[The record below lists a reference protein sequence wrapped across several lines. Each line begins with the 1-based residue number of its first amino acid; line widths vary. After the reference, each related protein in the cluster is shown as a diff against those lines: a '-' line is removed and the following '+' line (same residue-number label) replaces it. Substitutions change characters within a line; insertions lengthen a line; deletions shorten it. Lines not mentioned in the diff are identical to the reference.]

1 MRAKRASQRA
11 AALLCAAAL
20 LVNLISTA
28 WAASAFLRVGS
39 ASAVPGETRSV
50 YVSGSNLDKLAGVQ
64 GIVSYDNTAL
74 ELTGAAMVGAF
85 SALGTVNTETAG
97 QVSFNGACLDGIS
110 GSQNILRLDFRVRP
124 DAAAGEY
131 LLDILIENAYNTGL
145 GAVPLNGAPGVFTV
159 TEPQSTTKT
168 LYFYSGSSVSTL
180 HKGEQVSITACTYGS
195 QGLAAGKLEFRYD
208 AALFT
213 YVAAEPLAALSGAV
227 KSLDA
232 SRAGYV
238 SAAFASEEE
247 IPGGE
252 LLRLTLEAVADVD
265 ADTSVTFAASELYDT
280 ALAAM
285 NGVGFTQALTLR
297 KTEVTPETPAL
308 RVTMPAAARTDETI
322 TAVAV
327 LDSGSGL
334 AAADFCISYDTA
346 LLTCTGVKVSAGME
360 SVDGV
365 CIVTN
370 PNFDGGQVK
379 FTFICEKGF
388 VDEAVLLTMTFQ
400 PEKEGTVTL
409 TPAIATSAVGA
420 DRQPIALD
428 MCAASC
434 EVKDPFFEVT
444 FRDEDGT
451 VLSRQSVRY
460 RAAAVPPDA
469 VKAPDEA
476 HHYELAGWGGDYSSI
491 TADAEFTAR
500 YTAIPHTEVVDKAVE
515 PTCTKAG
522 LTEGKHCSVC
532 GEVLVEQEVVPA
544 KGHTEVVDKA
554 VEPTCTKTGLT
565 EGKHCSVCGEV
576 LVEQTIVPA
585 KGHSWDSGKITIVP
599 TCTGTGVKTYTCTA
613 CAATRTETVSATGHT
628 VVTVAKVEPTCTQPG
643 RAAGTKCSVCG
654 EVLSGLTEI
663 KATGH
668 TEVIDAAVEPT
679 CTKTGLTEGKHCSVC
694 NKVLVKQTIVP
705 AKGHSWDSGKIT
717 IAPTCTGTGVKTYTC
732 TACAATRTETV
743 SATGHTV
750 VTVAKVEPTCTQP
763 GRAAGTKCSVCG
775 EVLSGLT
782 EIKATGHTE
791 VIDKAVAPTCTKT
804 GLTEG
809 KHCSVCSAVL
819 VEQKVVP
826 AKGHIEVVDK
836 AVEPTCT
843 ETGLTEGK
851 HCSVCGEVQVEQE
864 VVPAK
869 GHTEVIDK
877 AVEPTCTETGLTEG
891 KHCSVCGAV
900 LVEQEI
906 VPAKGHTEVIDKT
919 VKPTCTETGLT
930 EGKHCSVCNK
940 VLVKQTIVPAKG
952 HRWDGGKITAAPT
965 CTGTGVKTYTCTACA
980 ATRTETV
987 SATGHT
993 VVTVAKVEPTCTQ
1006 PGRAAGTKCS
1016 VCGEIL
1022 SGLTEIKATGHTEVI
1037 DAAVE
1042 PTCTETGLT
1051 EGKHCS
1057 VCNAVLVEQRV
1068 VPAKGHTEVVDKAVE
1083 PTCTETGLAEGKHCS
1098 VCNAVLVEQE
1108 VVPAKGHTEVID
1120 KAVEPT
1126 CTETGLTEG
1135 KRCSV
1140 CGEVLVKQEV
1150 VPAKGHTE
1158 VIDKAV
1164 EPTCTKMGLTEGK
1177 HCSVCNA
1184 VLVEQKVVPA
1194 KRHTEVIDKAVAPT
1208 CTKTGLTEGKHCS
1221 VCSAVL
1227 VEQEIV
1233 PAKGH
1238 IEVVDKAVEPTCTKT
1253 GLTEGKHCSV
1263 CSAVLVEQ
1271 EIVPAKGHTEVVDKA
1286 VEPTCTE
1293 TGLTEGKHCSV
1304 CGEVL
1309 VEQKVV
1315 PAKGHTEVIDKAV
1328 APTCTKTGLTEGKHC
1343 SVCGEVLVE
1352 QEVVP
1357 AKGHTEVVDKAVE
1370 PTCTETGLT
1379 EGKHCS
1385 VCSAV
1390 LVEQE
1395 VVPAKGH
1402 TEVVDKAVEPTCTKT
1417 GLTEGKHCSVCG
1429 EVLVE
1434 QEVVPALGFT
1444 VSGSVAGV
1452 TDNAMVTLL
1461 KDGVVAARGD
1471 VRADGGFLLSGLRIG
1486 AGTYTLRV
1494 DGGGC
1499 VAWEMPVALSDDS
1512 GSANV
1517 ACLLRRIGDVNG
1529 DGTGAE
1535 DALQCTL
1542 DLQTLYD
1549 YLALRQVPG
1558 SFCDS
1563 ADAARNELLVRYF
1576 LRLADVNEDGQVDIL
1591 DYQRLYLLARNG

>member
-1 MRAKRASQRA
+1 MRAKCASQRA

-39 ASAVPGETRSV
+39 ASAAPGETRSV
-50 YVSGSNLDKLAGVQ
+50 YVSGSNLEALAGVE

-85 SALGTVNTETAG
+85 SALGTVNTEMAG

-145 GAVPLNGAPGVFTV
+145 GTVPLSGAPGVFTV

-168 LYFYSGSSVSTL
+168 LYFYGSSDASAL
-180 HKGEQVSITACTYGS
+180 HKGEKVTVTACTYGS

-213 YVAAEPLAALSGAV
+213 CVAAEPLAALSGAV

-252 LLRLTLEAVADVD
+252 LLRLTLEAATDVD
-265 ADTSVTFAASELYDT
+265 ADTSVTFTASELYDT

-308 RVTMPAAARTDETI
+308 RVTMPAAARTNETI
-322 TAVAV
+322 TAAAT

-379 FTFICEKGF
+379 FTFICAKGF
-388 VDEAVLLTMTFQ
+388 ADGAELVTMTFQ
-400 PEKEGTVTL
+400 PKKEGAVTL
-409 TPAIATSAVGA
+409 TPTVTTSAVGA
-420 DRQPIALD
+420 DRRPIALD

-451 VLSRQSVRY
+451 VLSRQSVPY

-469 VKAPDEA
+469 VKAPDET

-532 GEVLVEQEVVPA
+532 SAVLVEQEVV
-544 KGHTEVVDKA
+544 K
-554 VEPTCTKTGLT
+554 
-565 EGKHCSVCGEV
+565 
-576 LVEQTIVPA
+576 
-585 KGHSWDSGKITIVP
+585 
-599 TCTGTGVKTYTCTA
+599 
-613 CAATRTETVSATGHT
+613 
-628 VVTVAKVEPTCTQPG
+628 
-643 RAAGTKCSVCG
+643 
-654 EVLSGLTEI
+654 
-663 KATGH
+663 
-668 TEVIDAAVEPT
+668 
-679 CTKTGLTEGKHCSVC
+679 
-694 NKVLVKQTIVP
+694 
-705 AKGHSWDSGKIT
+705 
-717 IAPTCTGTGVKTYTC
+717 
-732 TACAATRTETV
+732 
-743 SATGHTV
+743 
-750 VTVAKVEPTCTQP
+750 
-763 GRAAGTKCSVCG
+763 
-775 EVLSGLT
+775 
-782 EIKATGHTE
+782 
-791 VIDKAVAPTCTKT
+791 
-804 GLTEG
+804 
-809 KHCSVCSAVL
+809 
-819 VEQKVVP
+819 
-826 AKGHIEVVDK
+826 
-836 AVEPTCT
+836 
-843 ETGLTEGK
+843 
-851 HCSVCGEVQVEQE
+851 
-864 VVPAK
+864 AK

-877 AVEPTCTETGLTEG
+877 A
-891 KHCSVCGAV
+891 A
-900 LVEQEI
+900 
-906 VPAKGHTEVIDKT
+906 
-919 VKPTCTETGLT
+919 
-930 EGKHCSVCNK
+930 
-940 VLVKQTIVPAKG
+940 
-952 HRWDGGKITAAPT
+952 
-965 CTGTGVKTYTCTACA
+965 
-980 ATRTETV
+980 
-987 SATGHT
+987 
-993 VVTVAKVEPTCTQ
+993 
-1006 PGRAAGTKCS
+1006 
-1016 VCGEIL
+1016 
-1022 SGLTEIKATGHTEVI
+1022 
-1037 DAAVE
+1037 
-1042 PTCTETGLT
+1042 
-1051 EGKHCS
+1051 
-1057 VCNAVLVEQRV
+1057 
-1068 VPAKGHTEVVDKAVE
+1068 
-1083 PTCTETGLAEGKHCS
+1083 
-1098 VCNAVLVEQE
+1098 
-1108 VVPAKGHTEVID
+1108 
-1120 KAVEPT
+1120 
-1126 CTETGLTEG
+1126 
-1135 KRCSV
+1135 
-1140 CGEVLVKQEV
+1140 
-1150 VPAKGHTE
+1150 
-1158 VIDKAV
+1158 
-1164 EPTCTKMGLTEGK
+1164 
-1177 HCSVCNA
+1177 
-1184 VLVEQKVVPA
+1184 
-1194 KRHTEVIDKAVAPT
+1194 
-1208 CTKTGLTEGKHCS
+1208 
-1221 VCSAVL
+1221 
-1227 VEQEIV
+1227 
-1233 PAKGH
+1233 
-1238 IEVVDKAVEPTCTKT
+1238 
-1253 GLTEGKHCSV
+1253 
-1263 CSAVLVEQ
+1263 
-1271 EIVPAKGHTEVVDKA
+1271 
-1286 VEPTCTE
+1286 
-1293 TGLTEGKHCSV
+1293 
-1304 CGEVL
+1304 
-1309 VEQKVV
+1309 
-1315 PAKGHTEVIDKAV
+1315 
-1328 APTCTKTGLTEGKHC
+1328 
-1343 SVCGEVLVE
+1343 
-1352 QEVVP
+1352 
-1357 AKGHTEVVDKAVE
+1357 E

-1385 VCSAV
+1385 VCSA
-1390 LVEQE
+1390 
-1395 VVPAKGH
+1395 
-1402 TEVVDKAVEPTCTKT
+1402 
-1417 GLTEGKHCSVCG
+1417 
-1429 EVLVE
+1429 VLVE

-1517 ACLLRRIGDVNG
+1517 ACLLLRIGDVNG

-1535 DALQCTL
+1535 NALQCAL
-1542 DLQTLYD
+1542 DLQALYD
-1549 YLALRQVPG
+1549 YLALGQVPG

-1576 LRLADVNEDGQVDIL
+1576 LQLADANEDGQVDIL

>member
-1 MRAKRASQRA
+1 MKAKRASRRA

-39 ASAVPGETRSV
+39 ASAAPGETRSV
-50 YVSGSNLDKLAGVQ
+50 YVSGSNLEALAGVQ
-64 GIVSYDNTAL
+64 GIVSYDDTAL

-145 GAVPLNGAPGVFTV
+145 ATVPLSGASGVFTV

-213 YVAAEPLAALSGAV
+213 CVAAEPLAALSGAV
-227 KSLDA
+227 KSLDT

-252 LLRLTLEAVADVD
+252 LLRLTLEAVADVN

-285 NGVGFTQALTLR
+285 NGVGFTRALALR
-297 KTEVTPETPAL
+297 KAEVTPEVPAL
-308 RVTMPAAARTDETI
+308 RVTMPAAARTNKTI
-322 TAVAV
+322 TAVAT

-365 CIVTN
+365 CIETN
-370 PNFDGGQVK
+370 PKIDGGQVK
-379 FTFICEKGF
+379 FTFICAKGF
-388 VDEAVLLTMTFQ
+388 ADGAELVTMTFQ
-400 PEKEGTVTL
+400 PKKEGAVTL
-409 TPAIATSAVGA
+409 TPTITTSAVGA
-420 DRQPIALD
+420 DRRPIALD

-500 YTAIPHTEVVDKAVE
+500 YTAIPHTEA
-515 PTCTKAG
+515 
-522 LTEGKHCSVC
+522 
-532 GEVLVEQEVVPA
+532 
-544 KGHTEVVDKA
+544 
-554 VEPTCTKTGLT
+554 
-565 EGKHCSVCGEV
+565 
-576 LVEQTIVPA
+576 
-585 KGHSWDSGKITIVP
+585 
-599 TCTGTGVKTYTCTA
+599 
-613 CAATRTETVSATGHT
+613 
-628 VVTVAKVEPTCTQPG
+628 
-643 RAAGTKCSVCG
+643 
-654 EVLSGLTEI
+654 
-663 KATGH
+663 
-668 TEVIDAAVEPT
+668 
-679 CTKTGLTEGKHCSVC
+679 
-694 NKVLVKQTIVP
+694 
-705 AKGHSWDSGKIT
+705 
-717 IAPTCTGTGVKTYTC
+717 
-732 TACAATRTETV
+732 
-743 SATGHTV
+743 
-750 VTVAKVEPTCTQP
+750 
-763 GRAAGTKCSVCG
+763 
-775 EVLSGLT
+775 
-782 EIKATGHTE
+782 
-791 VIDKAVAPTCTKT
+791 
-804 GLTEG
+804 
-809 KHCSVCSAVL
+809 
-819 VEQKVVP
+819 
-826 AKGHIEVVDK
+826 VDK

-843 ETGLTEGK
+843 ETGL
-851 HCSVCGEVQVEQE
+851 
-864 VVPAK
+864 P
-869 GHTEVIDK
+869 
-877 AVEPTCTETGLTEG
+877 
-891 KHCSVCGAV
+891 
-900 LVEQEI
+900 
-906 VPAKGHTEVIDKT
+906 
-919 VKPTCTETGLT
+919 
-930 EGKHCSVCNK
+930 
-940 VLVKQTIVPAKG
+940 
-952 HRWDGGKITAAPT
+952 
-965 CTGTGVKTYTCTACA
+965 
-980 ATRTETV
+980 
-987 SATGHT
+987 
-993 VVTVAKVEPTCTQ
+993 
-1006 PGRAAGTKCS
+1006 
-1016 VCGEIL
+1016 
-1022 SGLTEIKATGHTEVI
+1022 
-1037 DAAVE
+1037 
-1042 PTCTETGLT
+1042 
-1051 EGKHCS
+1051 
-1057 VCNAVLVEQRV
+1057 
-1068 VPAKGHTEVVDKAVE
+1068 
-1083 PTCTETGLAEGKHCS
+1083 
-1098 VCNAVLVEQE
+1098 
-1108 VVPAKGHTEVID
+1108 
-1120 KAVEPT
+1120 
-1126 CTETGLTEG
+1126 
-1135 KRCSV
+1135 
-1140 CGEVLVKQEV
+1140 
-1150 VPAKGHTE
+1150 
-1158 VIDKAV
+1158 
-1164 EPTCTKMGLTEGK
+1164 
-1177 HCSVCNA
+1177 
-1184 VLVEQKVVPA
+1184 
-1194 KRHTEVIDKAVAPT
+1194 
-1208 CTKTGLTEGKHCS
+1208 EGKHCS

-1227 VEQEIV
+1227 V
-1233 PAKGH
+1233 K
-1238 IEVVDKAVEPTCTKT
+1238 
-1253 GLTEGKHCSV
+1253 
-1263 CSAVLVEQ
+1263 
-1271 EIVPAKGHTEVVDKA
+1271 
-1286 VEPTCTE
+1286 
-1293 TGLTEGKHCSV
+1293 
-1304 CGEVL
+1304 
-1309 VEQKVV
+1309 
-1315 PAKGHTEVIDKAV
+1315 
-1328 APTCTKTGLTEGKHC
+1328 
-1343 SVCGEVLVE
+1343 
-1352 QEVVP
+1352 
-1357 AKGHTEVVDKAVE
+1357 
-1370 PTCTETGLT
+1370 
-1379 EGKHCS
+1379 
-1385 VCSAV
+1385 
-1390 LVEQE
+1390 
-1395 VVPAKGH
+1395 
-1402 TEVVDKAVEPTCTKT
+1402 
-1417 GLTEGKHCSVCG
+1417 
-1429 EVLVE
+1429 

-1444 VSGSVAGV
+1444 VSGSVAGA

-1517 ACLLRRIGDVNG
+1517 TCLLLRIGDVNG

>member
-39 ASAVPGETRSV
+39 ASAAPGETRSV
-50 YVSGSNLDKLAGVQ
+50 YVSGSNLEALAGVE

-85 SALGTVNTETAG
+85 STLGTVNTETAG

-145 GAVPLNGAPGVFTV
+145 GTVSLSGASGVFTV
-159 TEPQSTTKT
+159 TEPQTTTKT

-180 HKGEQVSITACTYGS
+180 HKGEQVSITARTYGS

-213 YVAAEPLAALSGAV
+213 CVAAEPLSALSGAM
-227 KSLDA
+227 KSLDI

-297 KTEVTPETPAL
+297 KTEVTPEVPAL
-308 RVTMPAAARTDETI
+308 RVTMPAAARTNETI
-322 TAVAV
+322 TAVAT

-365 CIVTN
+365 CIETN
-370 PNFDGGQVK
+370 PKIDGGQVK
-379 FTFICEKGF
+379 FTFICAKGF
-388 VDEAVLLTMTFQ
+388 ADGAELVTMTFQ
-400 PEKEGTVTL
+400 PKKEGAVTL

-420 DRQPIALD
+420 DRQPITLD

-515 PTCTKAG
+515 PTCTKTG
-522 LTEGKHCSVC
+522 LTEGRHCSVC

-544 KGHTEVVDKA
+544 KGHTEV
-554 VEPTCTKTGLT
+554 
-565 EGKHCSVCGEV
+565 
-576 LVEQTIVPA
+576 I
-585 KGHSWDSGKITIVP
+585 
-599 TCTGTGVKTYTCTA
+599 
-613 CAATRTETVSATGHT
+613 
-628 VVTVAKVEPTCTQPG
+628 
-643 RAAGTKCSVCG
+643 
-654 EVLSGLTEI
+654 
-663 KATGH
+663 
-668 TEVIDAAVEPT
+668 
-679 CTKTGLTEGKHCSVC
+679 
-694 NKVLVKQTIVP
+694 
-705 AKGHSWDSGKIT
+705 
-717 IAPTCTGTGVKTYTC
+717 
-732 TACAATRTETV
+732 
-743 SATGHTV
+743 
-750 VTVAKVEPTCTQP
+750 
-763 GRAAGTKCSVCG
+763 
-775 EVLSGLT
+775 
-782 EIKATGHTE
+782 
-791 VIDKAVAPTCTKT
+791 
-804 GLTEG
+804 
-809 KHCSVCSAVL
+809 
-819 VEQKVVP
+819 
-826 AKGHIEVVDK
+826 
-836 AVEPTCT
+836 
-843 ETGLTEGK
+843 
-851 HCSVCGEVQVEQE
+851 
-864 VVPAK
+864 
-869 GHTEVIDK
+869 
-877 AVEPTCTETGLTEG
+877 
-891 KHCSVCGAV
+891 
-900 LVEQEI
+900 
-906 VPAKGHTEVIDKT
+906 
-919 VKPTCTETGLT
+919 
-930 EGKHCSVCNK
+930 
-940 VLVKQTIVPAKG
+940 
-952 HRWDGGKITAAPT
+952 
-965 CTGTGVKTYTCTACA
+965 
-980 ATRTETV
+980 
-987 SATGHT
+987 
-993 VVTVAKVEPTCTQ
+993 
-1006 PGRAAGTKCS
+1006 
-1016 VCGEIL
+1016 
-1022 SGLTEIKATGHTEVI
+1022 
-1037 DAAVE
+1037 
-1042 PTCTETGLT
+1042 
-1051 EGKHCS
+1051 
-1057 VCNAVLVEQRV
+1057 
-1068 VPAKGHTEVVDKAVE
+1068 
-1083 PTCTETGLAEGKHCS
+1083 
-1098 VCNAVLVEQE
+1098 
-1108 VVPAKGHTEVID
+1108 
-1120 KAVEPT
+1120 
-1126 CTETGLTEG
+1126 
-1135 KRCSV
+1135 
-1140 CGEVLVKQEV
+1140 
-1150 VPAKGHTE
+1150 
-1158 VIDKAV
+1158 
-1164 EPTCTKMGLTEGK
+1164 
-1177 HCSVCNA
+1177 
-1184 VLVEQKVVPA
+1184 
-1194 KRHTEVIDKAVAPT
+1194 
-1208 CTKTGLTEGKHCS
+1208 
-1221 VCSAVL
+1221 
-1227 VEQEIV
+1227 
-1233 PAKGH
+1233 
-1238 IEVVDKAVEPTCTKT
+1238 DKAVEPTCTKT

-1271 EIVPAKGHTEVVDKA
+1271 K
-1286 VEPTCTE
+1286 
-1293 TGLTEGKHCSV
+1293 
-1304 CGEVL
+1304 
-1309 VEQKVV
+1309 
-1315 PAKGHTEVIDKAV
+1315 
-1328 APTCTKTGLTEGKHC
+1328 
-1343 SVCGEVLVE
+1343 
-1352 QEVVP
+1352 
-1357 AKGHTEVVDKAVE
+1357 
-1370 PTCTETGLT
+1370 
-1379 EGKHCS
+1379 
-1385 VCSAV
+1385 
-1390 LVEQE
+1390 
-1395 VVPAKGH
+1395 
-1402 TEVVDKAVEPTCTKT
+1402 
-1417 GLTEGKHCSVCG
+1417 
-1429 EVLVE
+1429 
-1434 QEVVPALGFT
+1434 VVPALGFT

-1499 VAWEMPVALSDDS
+1499 VAWEMPFALSDDS

-1517 ACLLRRIGDVNG
+1517 ACLLLRIGDVNG

-1535 DALQCTL
+1535 NALQCAL

-1563 ADAARNELLVRYF
+1563 ADAARDELLVRYF

>member
-1 MRAKRASQRA
+1 MKTKRASRRA

-28 WAASAFLRVGS
+28 WAASAFLRVCS
-39 ASAVPGETRSV
+39 ASAAPGETRSV
-50 YVSGSNLDKLAGVQ
+50 YVSGSNLESLAGVQ

-110 GSQNILRLDFRVRP
+110 GSQSILRLDFRVRP

-145 GAVPLNGAPGVFTV
+145 VTVPLSGASGVFAV
-159 TEPQSTTKT
+159 TEPQTTTKT

-213 YVAAEPLAALSGAV
+213 CVAAEPLSALSGAV
-227 KSLDA
+227 KSLDT

-252 LLRLTLEAVADVD
+252 LLRLTLEAAADVD

-285 NGVGFTQALTLR
+285 NGIGFTQALTLR

-327 LDSGSGL
+327 LDRGSGL
-334 AAADFCISYDTA
+334 AAADFCITYDTA

-365 CIVTN
+365 CIETN
-370 PNFDGGQVK
+370 PKIDGGQVK
-379 FTFICEKGF
+379 FTFICAKGF
-388 VDEAVLLTMTFQ
+388 ADGAELVTMTFQ
-400 PEKEGTVTL
+400 PKKEGAVTL
-409 TPAIATSAVGA
+409 TPTVTTSAVGA
-420 DRQPIALD
+420 DRRPTALD

-476 HHYELAGWGGDYSSI
+476 HHYELAGWDGDYSSI

-500 YTAIPHTEVVDKAVE
+500 YTAIPHTEVVDEAVEPTCTKTGLTEGKHCSVCSAVLVKQEVVKANGHTEVADKAVAPTCTKTGLTEGKHCSVCGEVLVEQEVVKAKGHTEVIDKAVAPTCTKAGLTEGKHCSVCNAVLVEQEVVPAKGHTEVVDKAVEPTCTETGLTEGKHCSVCSAVLVKQEVVKAKGHTEVIDKAVE
-515 PTCTKAG
+515 PTCTKTGLTEGKHCSVCNAVLLKQKVVPAKGHTEVIDKAVEPTCTETGLTEGKHCSVCGEVLVEQEVVKAKGHTEVIDAAVEPTCTKTGLTEGKHCSVCNAVLMEQKVVPAKGHTEVVDKAVAPTCTKTG

-576 LVEQTIVPA
+576 LVEQEVVKAKGHTEVVDKAVEPTCTETGLTEGKHCSVCNAVLVEQEVVPAKGHSWDSGKITIAPTCTGTGVKTYTCTACAATRTETVSATGHTVVTVAKVEPTCTQPGRAAGTKCSVCGEVLSGLTEIKATGHTEVIDGAVAPTCTETGLTEGKHCSVCGEVLVKQEVVKANGHTEVVDKAVAPTCTKTGLTEGKHCSVCSAVLVEQEVVPAKGHTEVVDKAVAPTCTETGLTEGKHCSVCNAVLVEQTIVPA
-585 KGHSWDSGKITIVP
+585 KGHSWDSGKITIAP

-694 NKVLVKQTIVP
+694 
-705 AKGHSWDSGKIT
+705 
-717 IAPTCTGTGVKTYTC
+717 
-732 TACAATRTETV
+732 
-743 SATGHTV
+743 
-750 VTVAKVEPTCTQP
+750 
-763 GRAAGTKCSVCG
+763 
-775 EVLSGLT
+775 
-782 EIKATGHTE
+782 
-791 VIDKAVAPTCTKT
+791 
-804 GLTEG
+804 
-809 KHCSVCSAVL
+809 
-819 VEQKVVP
+819 
-826 AKGHIEVVDK
+826 
-836 AVEPTCT
+836 
-843 ETGLTEGK
+843 
-851 HCSVCGEVQVEQE
+851 
-864 VVPAK
+864 
-869 GHTEVIDK
+869 
-877 AVEPTCTETGLTEG
+877 
-891 KHCSVCGAV
+891 
-900 LVEQEI
+900 
-906 VPAKGHTEVIDKT
+906 
-919 VKPTCTETGLT
+919 
-930 EGKHCSVCNK
+930 
-940 VLVKQTIVPAKG
+940 
-952 HRWDGGKITAAPT
+952 
-965 CTGTGVKTYTCTACA
+965 
-980 ATRTETV
+980 
-987 SATGHT
+987 
-993 VVTVAKVEPTCTQ
+993 
-1006 PGRAAGTKCS
+1006 
-1016 VCGEIL
+1016 
-1022 SGLTEIKATGHTEVI
+1022 
-1037 DAAVE
+1037 
-1042 PTCTETGLT
+1042 
-1051 EGKHCS
+1051 
-1057 VCNAVLVEQRV
+1057 
-1068 VPAKGHTEVVDKAVE
+1068 
-1083 PTCTETGLAEGKHCS
+1083 
-1098 VCNAVLVEQE
+1098 
-1108 VVPAKGHTEVID
+1108 
-1120 KAVEPT
+1120 
-1126 CTETGLTEG
+1126 
-1135 KRCSV
+1135 
-1140 CGEVLVKQEV
+1140 
-1150 VPAKGHTE
+1150 
-1158 VIDKAV
+1158 
-1164 EPTCTKMGLTEGK
+1164 
-1177 HCSVCNA
+1177 
-1184 VLVEQKVVPA
+1184 
-1194 KRHTEVIDKAVAPT
+1194 
-1208 CTKTGLTEGKHCS
+1208 
-1221 VCSAVL
+1221 
-1227 VEQEIV
+1227 
-1233 PAKGH
+1233 
-1238 IEVVDKAVEPTCTKT
+1238 
-1253 GLTEGKHCSV
+1253 
-1263 CSAVLVEQ
+1263 
-1271 EIVPAKGHTEVVDKA
+1271 
-1286 VEPTCTE
+1286 
-1293 TGLTEGKHCSV
+1293 
-1304 CGEVL
+1304 
-1309 VEQKVV
+1309 
-1315 PAKGHTEVIDKAV
+1315 
-1328 APTCTKTGLTEGKHC
+1328 
-1343 SVCGEVLVE
+1343 GEVLVE
-1352 QEVVP
+1352 QEI
-1357 AKGHTEVVDKAVE
+1357 
-1370 PTCTETGLT
+1370 
-1379 EGKHCS
+1379 
-1385 VCSAV
+1385 
-1390 LVEQE
+1390 
-1395 VVPAKGH
+1395 
-1402 TEVVDKAVEPTCTKT
+1402 
-1417 GLTEGKHCSVCG
+1417 
-1429 EVLVE
+1429 
-1434 QEVVPALGFT
+1434 VPALGFT

-1471 VRADGGFLLSGLRIG
+1471 VRADGGFLLPGLRIG

-1517 ACLLRRIGDVNG
+1517 ACLLLRIGDVNG

>member
-1 MRAKRASQRA
+1 MKAKRASQRA

-39 ASAVPGETRSV
+39 ASAAPGETRSV
-50 YVSGSNLDKLAGVQ
+50 YVSGSNLEALAGVE

-145 GAVPLNGAPGVFTV
+145 TTVPLNGVSGVFTV

-168 LYFYSGSSVSTL
+168 LYFYGSSDASAL
-180 HKGEQVSITACTYGS
+180 HKGEKVTVTARTYGN

-213 YVAAEPLAALSGAV
+213 CVAAEPLAALSGAV
-227 KSLDA
+227 KSLDT

-247 IPGGE
+247 LPGGE
-252 LLRLTLEAVADVD
+252 LLRLTLEAAADVD

-327 LDSGSGL
+327 LDRGSGL

-365 CIVTN
+365 CIETN

-409 TPAIATSAVGA
+409 TPAVTTSAVGA
-420 DRQPIALD
+420 DRRPIALD

-434 EVKDPFFEVT
+434 EVKDPFFAVT

-500 YTAIPHTEVVDKAVE
+500 YTAIPHTEVVDKAVAPTCTKTGLTEGKHCSVCGEVLVEQEVVKAKGHTEVIDKAVE
-515 PTCTKAG
+515 PTCTKTG

-565 EGKHCSVCGEV
+565 EGKHCSVCSAVLVEQKVVPAKGHTEVIDKAVEPTCTETGLTEGKHCSVCGEV
-576 LVEQTIVPA
+576 LVEQEAVKAKGHTEVIDKAVEPTCTKTGLTEGKHCSVCSAVLVEQKVVPAKGHTEVIDKAVEPTCTETGLTEGKHCSVCSAVLVEQEIVPAKGHTEVIDKAVEPTCTETGLTEGKHCPVCGEVLVEQEVVPARGHTEVVDKAVEPTCTKTGLTEGKHCSVCNAVLVEQKVVPAKGHTEVIDKAVEPTCTKTGLTEGKHCSVCGEVLVEQEVVKANGHTEVVDKAVEPTCTKTGLTEGKHCSVCSAVLVEQEIVPAKRHTEVIDKAVEPTCTKTGLTEGKHCSVCNAVLVEQEVVKA
-585 KGHSWDSGKITIVP
+585 KGHSWDSGKITIAP
-599 TCTGTGVKTYTCTA
+599 TCTKTGVKTYICTE
-613 CAATRTETVSATGHT
+613 CDATKTETASATGHT
-628 VVTVAKVEPTCTQPG
+628 AVAVAKVEPTCTQSG

-694 NKVLVKQTIVP
+694 NT
-705 AKGHSWDSGKIT
+705 
-717 IAPTCTGTGVKTYTC
+717 
-732 TACAATRTETV
+732 
-743 SATGHTV
+743 
-750 VTVAKVEPTCTQP
+750 
-763 GRAAGTKCSVCG
+763 
-775 EVLSGLT
+775 
-782 EIKATGHTE
+782 
-791 VIDKAVAPTCTKT
+791 
-804 GLTEG
+804 
-809 KHCSVCSAVL
+809 
-819 VEQKVVP
+819 
-826 AKGHIEVVDK
+826 
-836 AVEPTCT
+836 
-843 ETGLTEGK
+843 
-851 HCSVCGEVQVEQE
+851 
-864 VVPAK
+864 
-869 GHTEVIDK
+869 
-877 AVEPTCTETGLTEG
+877 
-891 KHCSVCGAV
+891 
-900 LVEQEI
+900 
-906 VPAKGHTEVIDKT
+906 
-919 VKPTCTETGLT
+919 
-930 EGKHCSVCNK
+930 
-940 VLVKQTIVPAKG
+940 
-952 HRWDGGKITAAPT
+952 
-965 CTGTGVKTYTCTACA
+965 
-980 ATRTETV
+980 
-987 SATGHT
+987 
-993 VVTVAKVEPTCTQ
+993 
-1006 PGRAAGTKCS
+1006 
-1016 VCGEIL
+1016 
-1022 SGLTEIKATGHTEVI
+1022 
-1037 DAAVE
+1037 
-1042 PTCTETGLT
+1042 
-1051 EGKHCS
+1051 
-1057 VCNAVLVEQRV
+1057 
-1068 VPAKGHTEVVDKAVE
+1068 
-1083 PTCTETGLAEGKHCS
+1083 
-1098 VCNAVLVEQE
+1098 
-1108 VVPAKGHTEVID
+1108 
-1120 KAVEPT
+1120 
-1126 CTETGLTEG
+1126 
-1135 KRCSV
+1135 
-1140 CGEVLVKQEV
+1140 VLVKQEV
-1150 VPAKGHTE
+1150 VPVKGHTE
-1158 VIDKAV
+1158 VI
-1164 EPTCTKMGLTEGK
+1164 
-1177 HCSVCNA
+1177 
-1184 VLVEQKVVPA
+1184 
-1194 KRHTEVIDKAVAPT
+1194 
-1208 CTKTGLTEGKHCS
+1208 
-1221 VCSAVL
+1221 
-1227 VEQEIV
+1227 
-1233 PAKGH
+1233 
-1238 IEVVDKAVEPTCTKT
+1238 DKAVEPTCTKT

-1263 CSAVLVEQ
+1263 CNAVLVEQ
-1271 EIVPAKGHTEVVDKA
+1271 EI
-1286 VEPTCTE
+1286 
-1293 TGLTEGKHCSV
+1293 
-1304 CGEVL
+1304 
-1309 VEQKVV
+1309 
-1315 PAKGHTEVIDKAV
+1315 
-1328 APTCTKTGLTEGKHC
+1328 
-1343 SVCGEVLVE
+1343 
-1352 QEVVP
+1352 
-1357 AKGHTEVVDKAVE
+1357 
-1370 PTCTETGLT
+1370 
-1379 EGKHCS
+1379 
-1385 VCSAV
+1385 
-1390 LVEQE
+1390 
-1395 VVPAKGH
+1395 VPAKGH

-1517 ACLLRRIGDVNG
+1517 ACLLLRIGDVNG

>member
-1 MRAKRASQRA
+1 MRAKRASRRA

-39 ASAVPGETRSV
+39 ASAAPGETRSV

-64 GIVSYDNTAL
+64 GIVSYDSAAL

-85 SALGTVNTETAG
+85 SALGTVNTETDG

-110 GSQNILRLDFRVRP
+110 GSQSILRLDFRVKA
-124 DAAAGEY
+124 DAAPGDY

-145 GAVPLNGAPGVFTV
+145 VTVTLSGASGVFTV

-168 LYFYSGSSVSTL
+168 LYFYSGSSVSAL
-180 HKGEQVSITACTYGS
+180 HKGEQVSITARTYGS

-213 YVAAEPLAALSGAV
+213 CVAAEPLAALSGAM
-227 KSLDA
+227 KSLDT

-238 SAAFASEEE
+238 SAAFASKEE

-297 KTEVTPETPAL
+297 KAEVTPEVPAL

-327 LDSGSGL
+327 LDRGSGL

-346 LLTCTGVKVSAGME
+346 LLTCTGVEVSAGME

-370 PNFDGGQVK
+370 PKIDGGQVK

-434 EVKDPFFEVT
+434 EVKDPFFAVT

-532 GEVLVEQEVVPA
+532 NAVLVEQEVVPA
-544 KGHTEVVDKA
+544 KGHTEV
-554 VEPTCTKTGLT
+554 
-565 EGKHCSVCGEV
+565 
-576 LVEQTIVPA
+576 
-585 KGHSWDSGKITIVP
+585 
-599 TCTGTGVKTYTCTA
+599 
-613 CAATRTETVSATGHT
+613 
-628 VVTVAKVEPTCTQPG
+628 
-643 RAAGTKCSVCG
+643 
-654 EVLSGLTEI
+654 
-663 KATGH
+663 
-668 TEVIDAAVEPT
+668 ID
-679 CTKTGLTEGKHCSVC
+679 G
-694 NKVLVKQTIVP
+694 
-705 AKGHSWDSGKIT
+705 
-717 IAPTCTGTGVKTYTC
+717 
-732 TACAATRTETV
+732 
-743 SATGHTV
+743 
-750 VTVAKVEPTCTQP
+750 
-763 GRAAGTKCSVCG
+763 
-775 EVLSGLT
+775 
-782 EIKATGHTE
+782 
-791 VIDKAVAPTCTKT
+791 AVAPTCTKT

-809 KHCSVCSAVL
+809 KHCSVC
-819 VEQKVVP
+819 
-826 AKGHIEVVDK
+826 
-836 AVEPTCT
+836 
-843 ETGLTEGK
+843 
-851 HCSVCGEVQVEQE
+851 
-864 VVPAK
+864 
-869 GHTEVIDK
+869 
-877 AVEPTCTETGLTEG
+877 
-891 KHCSVCGAV
+891 
-900 LVEQEI
+900 
-906 VPAKGHTEVIDKT
+906 
-919 VKPTCTETGLT
+919 
-930 EGKHCSVCNK
+930 
-940 VLVKQTIVPAKG
+940 
-952 HRWDGGKITAAPT
+952 
-965 CTGTGVKTYTCTACA
+965 
-980 ATRTETV
+980 
-987 SATGHT
+987 
-993 VVTVAKVEPTCTQ
+993 
-1006 PGRAAGTKCS
+1006 
-1016 VCGEIL
+1016 
-1022 SGLTEIKATGHTEVI
+1022 
-1037 DAAVE
+1037 
-1042 PTCTETGLT
+1042 
-1051 EGKHCS
+1051 
-1057 VCNAVLVEQRV
+1057 
-1068 VPAKGHTEVVDKAVE
+1068 
-1083 PTCTETGLAEGKHCS
+1083 
-1098 VCNAVLVEQE
+1098 
-1108 VVPAKGHTEVID
+1108 
-1120 KAVEPT
+1120 
-1126 CTETGLTEG
+1126 
-1135 KRCSV
+1135 
-1140 CGEVLVKQEV
+1140 
-1150 VPAKGHTE
+1150 
-1158 VIDKAV
+1158 
-1164 EPTCTKMGLTEGK
+1164 
-1177 HCSVCNA
+1177 NA
-1184 VLVEQKVVPA
+1184 VLVEQKA
-1194 KRHTEVIDKAVAPT
+1194 
-1208 CTKTGLTEGKHCS
+1208 
-1221 VCSAVL
+1221 
-1227 VEQEIV
+1227 
-1233 PAKGH
+1233 
-1238 IEVVDKAVEPTCTKT
+1238 
-1253 GLTEGKHCSV
+1253 
-1263 CSAVLVEQ
+1263 
-1271 EIVPAKGHTEVVDKA
+1271 VPAKGHTEVVDKA

-1315 PAKGHTEVIDKAV
+1315 PA
-1328 APTCTKTGLTEGKHC
+1328 
-1343 SVCGEVLVE
+1343 
-1352 QEVVP
+1352 
-1357 AKGHTEVVDKAVE
+1357 
-1370 PTCTETGLT
+1370 
-1379 EGKHCS
+1379 
-1385 VCSAV
+1385 
-1390 LVEQE
+1390 
-1395 VVPAKGH
+1395 
-1402 TEVVDKAVEPTCTKT
+1402 
-1417 GLTEGKHCSVCG
+1417 
-1429 EVLVE
+1429 
-1434 QEVVPALGFT
+1434 LGFT
-1444 VSGSVAGV
+1444 VSGSVVGV

-1494 DGGGC
+1494 DGGSC
-1499 VAWEMPVALSDDS
+1499 VAWEMPVSLSDDS

-1517 ACLLRRIGDVNG
+1517 ACLLLRIGDVNG

>member
-1 MRAKRASQRA
+1 MKAKRASRRA

-39 ASAVPGETRSV
+39 ASAAPGETRSV
-50 YVSGSNLDKLAGVQ
+50 YVSGSNLEALAGVE

-110 GSQNILRLDFRVRP
+110 GSQSILRLDFRVRP

-145 GAVPLNGAPGVFTV
+145 VTVSLSGASGVFAV
-159 TEPQSTTKT
+159 TEPQSTTET

-213 YVAAEPLAALSGAV
+213 CVAAEPLAALSGAV

-297 KTEVTPETPAL
+297 KTEVTPEVPAL

-322 TAVAV
+322 TAVAT

-365 CIVTN
+365 CIETN
-370 PNFDGGQVK
+370 PHTDGGQVK
-379 FTFICEKGF
+379 FTFICAKGF
-388 VDEAVLLTMTFQ
+388 ADGAELVSMTFQ
-400 PEKEGTVTL
+400 PKKEGAVTLMPTVT
-409 TPAIATSAVGA
+409 TSAVGA
-420 DRQPIALD
+420 DRRPIALD

-515 PTCTKAG
+515 PTCTK
-522 LTEGKHCSVC
+522 
-532 GEVLVEQEVVPA
+532 
-544 KGHTEVVDKA
+544 
-554 VEPTCTKTGLT
+554 
-565 EGKHCSVCGEV
+565 
-576 LVEQTIVPA
+576 
-585 KGHSWDSGKITIVP
+585 
-599 TCTGTGVKTYTCTA
+599 
-613 CAATRTETVSATGHT
+613 
-628 VVTVAKVEPTCTQPG
+628 
-643 RAAGTKCSVCG
+643 
-654 EVLSGLTEI
+654 
-663 KATGH
+663 
-668 TEVIDAAVEPT
+668 
-679 CTKTGLTEGKHCSVC
+679 
-694 NKVLVKQTIVP
+694 
-705 AKGHSWDSGKIT
+705 
-717 IAPTCTGTGVKTYTC
+717 
-732 TACAATRTETV
+732 
-743 SATGHTV
+743 
-750 VTVAKVEPTCTQP
+750 
-763 GRAAGTKCSVCG
+763 
-775 EVLSGLT
+775 
-782 EIKATGHTE
+782 
-791 VIDKAVAPTCTKT
+791 
-804 GLTEG
+804 
-809 KHCSVCSAVL
+809 
-819 VEQKVVP
+819 
-826 AKGHIEVVDK
+826 
-836 AVEPTCT
+836 
-843 ETGLTEGK
+843 
-851 HCSVCGEVQVEQE
+851 
-864 VVPAK
+864 
-869 GHTEVIDK
+869 
-877 AVEPTCTETGLTEG
+877 
-891 KHCSVCGAV
+891 
-900 LVEQEI
+900 
-906 VPAKGHTEVIDKT
+906 
-919 VKPTCTETGLT
+919 
-930 EGKHCSVCNK
+930 
-940 VLVKQTIVPAKG
+940 
-952 HRWDGGKITAAPT
+952 
-965 CTGTGVKTYTCTACA
+965 
-980 ATRTETV
+980 
-987 SATGHT
+987 
-993 VVTVAKVEPTCTQ
+993 
-1006 PGRAAGTKCS
+1006 
-1016 VCGEIL
+1016 
-1022 SGLTEIKATGHTEVI
+1022 
-1037 DAAVE
+1037 
-1042 PTCTETGLT
+1042 
-1051 EGKHCS
+1051 
-1057 VCNAVLVEQRV
+1057 
-1068 VPAKGHTEVVDKAVE
+1068 
-1083 PTCTETGLAEGKHCS
+1083 
-1098 VCNAVLVEQE
+1098 
-1108 VVPAKGHTEVID
+1108 
-1120 KAVEPT
+1120 
-1126 CTETGLTEG
+1126 
-1135 KRCSV
+1135 
-1140 CGEVLVKQEV
+1140 
-1150 VPAKGHTE
+1150 
-1158 VIDKAV
+1158 
-1164 EPTCTKMGLTEGK
+1164 
-1177 HCSVCNA
+1177 
-1184 VLVEQKVVPA
+1184 
-1194 KRHTEVIDKAVAPT
+1194 
-1208 CTKTGLTEGKHCS
+1208 
-1221 VCSAVL
+1221 
-1227 VEQEIV
+1227 
-1233 PAKGH
+1233 
-1238 IEVVDKAVEPTCTKT
+1238 
-1253 GLTEGKHCSV
+1253 
-1263 CSAVLVEQ
+1263 
-1271 EIVPAKGHTEVVDKA
+1271 
-1286 VEPTCTE
+1286 
-1293 TGLTEGKHCSV
+1293 
-1304 CGEVL
+1304 
-1309 VEQKVV
+1309 
-1315 PAKGHTEVIDKAV
+1315 
-1328 APTCTKTGLTEGKHC
+1328 TGLTEGKHC

-1352 QEVVP
+1352 QEVVK

-1390 LVEQE
+1390 LVEQ
-1395 VVPAKGH
+1395 K
-1402 TEVVDKAVEPTCTKT
+1402 
-1417 GLTEGKHCSVCG
+1417 
-1429 EVLVE
+1429 
-1434 QEVVPALGFT
+1434 VVPALGFT

-1517 ACLLRRIGDVNG
+1517 ACLLLRIGDVNG

>member
-1 MRAKRASQRA
+1 MKAKRASRRA

-39 ASAVPGETRSV
+39 ASAAPGETRSV
-50 YVSGSNLDKLAGVQ
+50 YVSGSNLEALGGVQ
-64 GIVSYDNTAL
+64 GIVSYDDTAL

-110 GSQNILRLDFRVRP
+110 GSQSILRLDFRVRP
-124 DAAAGEY
+124 NAAPGDY
-131 LLDILIENAYNTGL
+131 LLGILLENAYNTGL
-145 GAVPLNGAPGVFTV
+145 VAVPLSGASGVFAV
-159 TEPQSTTKT
+159 TEPQTTTKT

-180 HKGEQVSITACTYGS
+180 HKGEQVSITARTYGS

-213 YVAAEPLAALSGAV
+213 CVAAEPLSALSGAM
-227 KSLDA
+227 KSLDT

-252 LLRLTLEAVADVD
+252 LLRLTLEAAADVD

-297 KTEVTPETPAL
+297 KTEVIPETPAL

-327 LDSGSGL
+327 LDKGSGL

-346 LLTCTGVKVSAGME
+346 LLTCTGVEVNAGME

-409 TPAIATSAVGA
+409 TPTVTTSAVGA
-420 DRQPIALD
+420 DRRPIALD

-500 YTAIPHTEVVDKAVE
+500 YIAIPHTEVVDKAVE
-515 PTCTKAG
+515 PTCT
-522 LTEGKHCSVC
+522 E
-532 GEVLVEQEVVPA
+532 
-544 KGHTEVVDKA
+544 
-554 VEPTCTKTGLT
+554 TGLT
-565 EGKHCSVCGEV
+565 EGKHCSVCSAV
-576 LVEQTIVPA
+576 LVEQEIVPA
-585 KGHSWDSGKITIVP
+585 KGH
-599 TCTGTGVKTYTCTA
+599 
-613 CAATRTETVSATGHT
+613 
-628 VVTVAKVEPTCTQPG
+628 
-643 RAAGTKCSVCG
+643 
-654 EVLSGLTEI
+654 
-663 KATGH
+663 
-668 TEVIDAAVEPT
+668 TEVV
-679 CTKTGLTEGKHCSVC
+679 
-694 NKVLVKQTIVP
+694 
-705 AKGHSWDSGKIT
+705 
-717 IAPTCTGTGVKTYTC
+717 
-732 TACAATRTETV
+732 
-743 SATGHTV
+743 
-750 VTVAKVEPTCTQP
+750 
-763 GRAAGTKCSVCG
+763 
-775 EVLSGLT
+775 
-782 EIKATGHTE
+782 
-791 VIDKAVAPTCTKT
+791 DKAVAPTCTKT

-826 AKGHIEVVDK
+826 AKGH
-836 AVEPTCT
+836 
-843 ETGLTEGK
+843 
-851 HCSVCGEVQVEQE
+851 
-864 VVPAK
+864 
-869 GHTEVIDK
+869 TEVI
-877 AVEPTCTETGLTEG
+877 
-891 KHCSVCGAV
+891 
-900 LVEQEI
+900 
-906 VPAKGHTEVIDKT
+906 
-919 VKPTCTETGLT
+919 
-930 EGKHCSVCNK
+930 
-940 VLVKQTIVPAKG
+940 
-952 HRWDGGKITAAPT
+952 
-965 CTGTGVKTYTCTACA
+965 
-980 ATRTETV
+980 
-987 SATGHT
+987 
-993 VVTVAKVEPTCTQ
+993 
-1006 PGRAAGTKCS
+1006 
-1016 VCGEIL
+1016 
-1022 SGLTEIKATGHTEVI
+1022 
-1037 DAAVE
+1037 
-1042 PTCTETGLT
+1042 
-1051 EGKHCS
+1051 
-1057 VCNAVLVEQRV
+1057 
-1068 VPAKGHTEVVDKAVE
+1068 
-1083 PTCTETGLAEGKHCS
+1083 
-1098 VCNAVLVEQE
+1098 
-1108 VVPAKGHTEVID
+1108 
-1120 KAVEPT
+1120 
-1126 CTETGLTEG
+1126 
-1135 KRCSV
+1135 
-1140 CGEVLVKQEV
+1140 
-1150 VPAKGHTE
+1150 
-1158 VIDKAV
+1158 
-1164 EPTCTKMGLTEGK
+1164 
-1177 HCSVCNA
+1177 
-1184 VLVEQKVVPA
+1184 
-1194 KRHTEVIDKAVAPT
+1194 
-1208 CTKTGLTEGKHCS
+1208 
-1221 VCSAVL
+1221 
-1227 VEQEIV
+1227 
-1233 PAKGH
+1233 
-1238 IEVVDKAVEPTCTKT
+1238 DKAVEPTCTKT

-1263 CSAVLVEQ
+1263 CNA
-1271 EIVPAKGHTEVVDKA
+1271 
-1286 VEPTCTE
+1286 
-1293 TGLTEGKHCSV
+1293 
-1304 CGEVL
+1304 
-1309 VEQKVV
+1309 
-1315 PAKGHTEVIDKAV
+1315 
-1328 APTCTKTGLTEGKHC
+1328 
-1343 SVCGEVLVE
+1343 
-1352 QEVVP
+1352 
-1357 AKGHTEVVDKAVE
+1357 
-1370 PTCTETGLT
+1370 
-1379 EGKHCS
+1379 
-1385 VCSAV
+1385 
-1390 LVEQE
+1390 
-1395 VVPAKGH
+1395 
-1402 TEVVDKAVEPTCTKT
+1402 
-1417 GLTEGKHCSVCG
+1417 
-1429 EVLVE
+1429 VLVE

-1471 VRADGGFLLSGLRIG
+1471 VRADGGFLLPGLRIG

-1535 DALQCTL
+1535 DALRCAL

-1549 YLALRQVPG
+1549 YLALRKVPG

>member
-1 MRAKRASQRA
+1 MRAKRASRRA

-39 ASAVPGETRSV
+39 ASAAPGETRSV
-50 YVSGSNLDKLAGVQ
+50 YVSGSNLEALAGVE

-131 LLDILIENAYNTGL
+131 LLGILIENAYNTGL
-145 GAVPLNGAPGVFTV
+145 GTVPLSGASGVFTV

-180 HKGEQVSITACTYGS
+180 HKGEQVSITARTYGS

-213 YVAAEPLAALSGAV
+213 CVAAEPLSALSGAV
-227 KSLDA
+227 KSLDI

-308 RVTMPAAARTDETI
+308 RVTMPAAARTNETI
-322 TAVAV
+322 TAVAT

-346 LLTCTGVKVSAGME
+346 LLTCTGVKVSVGME

-365 CIVTN
+365 CIETN

-379 FTFICEKGF
+379 FTFICAKGF
-388 VDEAVLLTMTFQ
+388 ADGAELVTMTFQ
-400 PEKEGTVTL
+400 PKKEGAVTL
-409 TPAIATSAVGA
+409 TPTVTTSAVGA

-515 PTCTKAG
+515 PTCTKTG

-532 GEVLVEQEVVPA
+532 SAVLVEQKVVPA

-576 LVEQTIVPA
+576 LVEQ
-585 KGHSWDSGKITIVP
+585 K
-599 TCTGTGVKTYTCTA
+599 
-613 CAATRTETVSATGHT
+613 
-628 VVTVAKVEPTCTQPG
+628 
-643 RAAGTKCSVCG
+643 
-654 EVLSGLTEI
+654 
-663 KATGH
+663 
-668 TEVIDAAVEPT
+668 
-679 CTKTGLTEGKHCSVC
+679 
-694 NKVLVKQTIVP
+694 
-705 AKGHSWDSGKIT
+705 
-717 IAPTCTGTGVKTYTC
+717 
-732 TACAATRTETV
+732 
-743 SATGHTV
+743 
-750 VTVAKVEPTCTQP
+750 
-763 GRAAGTKCSVCG
+763 
-775 EVLSGLT
+775 
-782 EIKATGHTE
+782 
-791 VIDKAVAPTCTKT
+791 
-804 GLTEG
+804 
-809 KHCSVCSAVL
+809 
-819 VEQKVVP
+819 
-826 AKGHIEVVDK
+826 
-836 AVEPTCT
+836 
-843 ETGLTEGK
+843 
-851 HCSVCGEVQVEQE
+851 
-864 VVPAK
+864 
-869 GHTEVIDK
+869 
-877 AVEPTCTETGLTEG
+877 
-891 KHCSVCGAV
+891 
-900 LVEQEI
+900 
-906 VPAKGHTEVIDKT
+906 
-919 VKPTCTETGLT
+919 
-930 EGKHCSVCNK
+930 
-940 VLVKQTIVPAKG
+940 
-952 HRWDGGKITAAPT
+952 
-965 CTGTGVKTYTCTACA
+965 
-980 ATRTETV
+980 
-987 SATGHT
+987 
-993 VVTVAKVEPTCTQ
+993 
-1006 PGRAAGTKCS
+1006 
-1016 VCGEIL
+1016 
-1022 SGLTEIKATGHTEVI
+1022 
-1037 DAAVE
+1037 
-1042 PTCTETGLT
+1042 
-1051 EGKHCS
+1051 
-1057 VCNAVLVEQRV
+1057 V

-1083 PTCTETGLAEGKHCS
+1083 P
-1098 VCNAVLVEQE
+1098 
-1108 VVPAKGHTEVID
+1108 
-1120 KAVEPT
+1120 
-1126 CTETGLTEG
+1126 
-1135 KRCSV
+1135 
-1140 CGEVLVKQEV
+1140 
-1150 VPAKGHTE
+1150 
-1158 VIDKAV
+1158 
-1164 EPTCTKMGLTEGK
+1164 M
-1177 HCSVCNA
+1177 
-1184 VLVEQKVVPA
+1184 
-1194 KRHTEVIDKAVAPT
+1194 
-1208 CTKTGLTEGKHCS
+1208 
-1221 VCSAVL
+1221 
-1227 VEQEIV
+1227 
-1233 PAKGH
+1233 
-1238 IEVVDKAVEPTCTKT
+1238 
-1253 GLTEGKHCSV
+1253 
-1263 CSAVLVEQ
+1263 
-1271 EIVPAKGHTEVVDKA
+1271 
-1286 VEPTCTE
+1286 
-1293 TGLTEGKHCSV
+1293 
-1304 CGEVL
+1304 
-1309 VEQKVV
+1309 
-1315 PAKGHTEVIDKAV
+1315 
-1328 APTCTKTGLTEGKHC
+1328 
-1343 SVCGEVLVE
+1343 
-1352 QEVVP
+1352 
-1357 AKGHTEVVDKAVE
+1357 
-1370 PTCTETGLT
+1370 
-1379 EGKHCS
+1379 
-1385 VCSAV
+1385 
-1390 LVEQE
+1390 
-1395 VVPAKGH
+1395 
-1402 TEVVDKAVEPTCTKT
+1402 CTKT

-1444 VSGSVAGV
+1444 VSGSVDGV

-1517 ACLLRRIGDVNG
+1517 DCLLLRIGDVNG

>member
-1 MRAKRASQRA
+1 MRAKRASRRA

-39 ASAVPGETRSV
+39 ASAAPGETRSV
-50 YVSGSNLDKLAGVQ
+50 YVSGSNLEALAGVQ
-64 GIVSYDNTAL
+64 GIVSYDSAAL

-97 QVSFNGACLDGIS
+97 QVSFNGTCLDGIS
-110 GSQNILRLDFRVRP
+110 GSQNILRLNFRVKA
-124 DAAAGEY
+124 DAAPGDY
-131 LLDILIENAYNTGL
+131 LLDILIENAYNTDPV
-145 GAVPLNGAPGVFTV
+145 AVPLSGASGVFTV

-180 HKGEQVSITACTYGS
+180 HKGEQVSITARTYGS

-213 YVAAEPLAALSGAV
+213 CVAAEPLAALSGAV
-227 KSLDA
+227 KSLDT

-285 NGVGFTQALTLR
+285 NGIGFTQALTLR
-297 KTEVTPETPAL
+297 KTEVTPEVPAL

-327 LDSGSGL
+327 LDRGSGL

-370 PNFDGGQVK
+370 PKIDGGQVK
-379 FTFICEKGF
+379 FTFICAKGF
-388 VDEAVLLTMTFQ
+388 ADEAVLLTMTFQ

-409 TPAIATSAVGA
+409 TPTVTTSAVGA
-420 DRQPIALD
+420 DRRPIALD

-434 EVKDPFFEVT
+434 EVKDPFFAVT

-500 YTAIPHTEVVDKAVE
+500 YTAIPHTEVVDKAV
-515 PTCTKAG
+515 A
-522 LTEGKHCSVC
+522 
-532 GEVLVEQEVVPA
+532 
-544 KGHTEVVDKA
+544 
-554 VEPTCTKTGLT
+554 
-565 EGKHCSVCGEV
+565 
-576 LVEQTIVPA
+576 
-585 KGHSWDSGKITIVP
+585 
-599 TCTGTGVKTYTCTA
+599 
-613 CAATRTETVSATGHT
+613 
-628 VVTVAKVEPTCTQPG
+628 
-643 RAAGTKCSVCG
+643 
-654 EVLSGLTEI
+654 
-663 KATGH
+663 
-668 TEVIDAAVEPT
+668 
-679 CTKTGLTEGKHCSVC
+679 
-694 NKVLVKQTIVP
+694 
-705 AKGHSWDSGKIT
+705 
-717 IAPTCTGTGVKTYTC
+717 
-732 TACAATRTETV
+732 
-743 SATGHTV
+743 
-750 VTVAKVEPTCTQP
+750 
-763 GRAAGTKCSVCG
+763 
-775 EVLSGLT
+775 
-782 EIKATGHTE
+782 
-791 VIDKAVAPTCTKT
+791 
-804 GLTEG
+804 
-809 KHCSVCSAVL
+809 
-819 VEQKVVP
+819 
-826 AKGHIEVVDK
+826 
-836 AVEPTCT
+836 
-843 ETGLTEGK
+843 
-851 HCSVCGEVQVEQE
+851 
-864 VVPAK
+864 
-869 GHTEVIDK
+869 
-877 AVEPTCTETGLTEG
+877 
-891 KHCSVCGAV
+891 
-900 LVEQEI
+900 
-906 VPAKGHTEVIDKT
+906 
-919 VKPTCTETGLT
+919 
-930 EGKHCSVCNK
+930 
-940 VLVKQTIVPAKG
+940 
-952 HRWDGGKITAAPT
+952 
-965 CTGTGVKTYTCTACA
+965 
-980 ATRTETV
+980 
-987 SATGHT
+987 
-993 VVTVAKVEPTCTQ
+993 
-1006 PGRAAGTKCS
+1006 
-1016 VCGEIL
+1016 
-1022 SGLTEIKATGHTEVI
+1022 
-1037 DAAVE
+1037 
-1042 PTCTETGLT
+1042 
-1051 EGKHCS
+1051 
-1057 VCNAVLVEQRV
+1057 
-1068 VPAKGHTEVVDKAVE
+1068 
-1083 PTCTETGLAEGKHCS
+1083 
-1098 VCNAVLVEQE
+1098 
-1108 VVPAKGHTEVID
+1108 
-1120 KAVEPT
+1120 
-1126 CTETGLTEG
+1126 
-1135 KRCSV
+1135 
-1140 CGEVLVKQEV
+1140 
-1150 VPAKGHTE
+1150 
-1158 VIDKAV
+1158 
-1164 EPTCTKMGLTEGK
+1164 
-1177 HCSVCNA
+1177 
-1184 VLVEQKVVPA
+1184 
-1194 KRHTEVIDKAVAPT
+1194 
-1208 CTKTGLTEGKHCS
+1208 
-1221 VCSAVL
+1221 
-1227 VEQEIV
+1227 
-1233 PAKGH
+1233 
-1238 IEVVDKAVEPTCTKT
+1238 
-1253 GLTEGKHCSV
+1253 
-1263 CSAVLVEQ
+1263 
-1271 EIVPAKGHTEVVDKA
+1271 
-1286 VEPTCTE
+1286 
-1293 TGLTEGKHCSV
+1293 
-1304 CGEVL
+1304 
-1309 VEQKVV
+1309 
-1315 PAKGHTEVIDKAV
+1315 
-1328 APTCTKTGLTEGKHC
+1328 
-1343 SVCGEVLVE
+1343 
-1352 QEVVP
+1352 
-1357 AKGHTEVVDKAVE
+1357 

-1385 VCSAV
+1385 VCSVV

-1395 VVPAKGH
+1395 VVKAKGH
-1402 TEVVDKAVEPTCTKT
+1402 TEVIDKAVEPTCTKT

-1517 ACLLRRIGDVNG
+1517 ACLLLRIGDVNG

-1576 LRLADVNEDGQVDIL
+1576 LRLADVNEDGQVNIL

>member
-1 MRAKRASQRA
+1 MKAKRASQRA

-39 ASAVPGETRSV
+39 ASAAPGETRSV

-64 GIVSYDNTAL
+64 GIVSYDSAAL

-85 SALGTVNTETAG
+85 SGMGTVNTETAG

-110 GSQNILRLDFRVRP
+110 GSQSILRLDFRVRP
-124 DAAAGEY
+124 DAAPGDY
-131 LLDILIENAYNTGL
+131 LLDILIENAYNTDPV
-145 GAVPLNGAPGVFTV
+145 AVPLSGASGVFTV

-180 HKGEQVSITACTYGS
+180 HKGEQVSITACTYGN

-213 YVAAEPLAALSGAV
+213 CVAAEPLAALSGAV

-280 ALAAM
+280 TLAAM

-327 LDSGSGL
+327 LDRGSGL

-365 CIVTN
+365 YIETN
-370 PNFDGGQVK
+370 PHTDGGQVK
-379 FTFICEKGF
+379 FTFICAKGF
-388 VDEAVLLTMTFQ
+388 ADGAELVTMTFQ
-400 PEKEGTVTL
+400 PKKEGAVTL
-409 TPAIATSAVGA
+409 TPAVTTSAVGA

-491 TADAEFTAR
+491 TADAEFTVR
-500 YTAIPHTEVVDKAVE
+500 YTAIPHTEVVE
-515 PTCTKAG
+515 
-522 LTEGKHCSVC
+522 
-532 GEVLVEQEVVPA
+532 
-544 KGHTEVVDKA
+544 KA

-565 EGKHCSVCGEV
+565 EGKHCSVCN
-576 LVEQTIVPA
+576 T
-585 KGHSWDSGKITIVP
+585 
-599 TCTGTGVKTYTCTA
+599 
-613 CAATRTETVSATGHT
+613 
-628 VVTVAKVEPTCTQPG
+628 
-643 RAAGTKCSVCG
+643 
-654 EVLSGLTEI
+654 
-663 KATGH
+663 
-668 TEVIDAAVEPT
+668 
-679 CTKTGLTEGKHCSVC
+679 
-694 NKVLVKQTIVP
+694 
-705 AKGHSWDSGKIT
+705 
-717 IAPTCTGTGVKTYTC
+717 
-732 TACAATRTETV
+732 
-743 SATGHTV
+743 
-750 VTVAKVEPTCTQP
+750 
-763 GRAAGTKCSVCG
+763 
-775 EVLSGLT
+775 
-782 EIKATGHTE
+782 
-791 VIDKAVAPTCTKT
+791 
-804 GLTEG
+804 
-809 KHCSVCSAVL
+809 
-819 VEQKVVP
+819 
-826 AKGHIEVVDK
+826 
-836 AVEPTCT
+836 
-843 ETGLTEGK
+843 
-851 HCSVCGEVQVEQE
+851 
-864 VVPAK
+864 
-869 GHTEVIDK
+869 
-877 AVEPTCTETGLTEG
+877 
-891 KHCSVCGAV
+891 
-900 LVEQEI
+900 
-906 VPAKGHTEVIDKT
+906 
-919 VKPTCTETGLT
+919 
-930 EGKHCSVCNK
+930 
-940 VLVKQTIVPAKG
+940 
-952 HRWDGGKITAAPT
+952 
-965 CTGTGVKTYTCTACA
+965 
-980 ATRTETV
+980 
-987 SATGHT
+987 
-993 VVTVAKVEPTCTQ
+993 
-1006 PGRAAGTKCS
+1006 
-1016 VCGEIL
+1016 
-1022 SGLTEIKATGHTEVI
+1022 
-1037 DAAVE
+1037 
-1042 PTCTETGLT
+1042 
-1051 EGKHCS
+1051 
-1057 VCNAVLVEQRV
+1057 
-1068 VPAKGHTEVVDKAVE
+1068 
-1083 PTCTETGLAEGKHCS
+1083 
-1098 VCNAVLVEQE
+1098 
-1108 VVPAKGHTEVID
+1108 
-1120 KAVEPT
+1120 
-1126 CTETGLTEG
+1126 
-1135 KRCSV
+1135 
-1140 CGEVLVKQEV
+1140 VLVKQEV

-1158 VIDKAV
+1158 VV
-1164 EPTCTKMGLTEGK
+1164 
-1177 HCSVCNA
+1177 
-1184 VLVEQKVVPA
+1184 
-1194 KRHTEVIDKAVAPT
+1194 
-1208 CTKTGLTEGKHCS
+1208 
-1221 VCSAVL
+1221 
-1227 VEQEIV
+1227 
-1233 PAKGH
+1233 
-1238 IEVVDKAVEPTCTKT
+1238 
-1253 GLTEGKHCSV
+1253 
-1263 CSAVLVEQ
+1263 
-1271 EIVPAKGHTEVVDKA
+1271 
-1286 VEPTCTE
+1286 
-1293 TGLTEGKHCSV
+1293 
-1304 CGEVL
+1304 
-1309 VEQKVV
+1309 
-1315 PAKGHTEVIDKAV
+1315 DKAV

-1357 AKGHTEVVDKAVE
+1357 AKGHTEVI
-1370 PTCTETGLT
+1370 
-1379 EGKHCS
+1379 
-1385 VCSAV
+1385 
-1390 LVEQE
+1390 
-1395 VVPAKGH
+1395 
-1402 TEVVDKAVEPTCTKT
+1402 DKAVEPTCTKT
-1417 GLTEGKHCSVCG
+1417 GLTEGKHCSVCSA
-1429 EVLVE
+1429 VLVE
-1434 QEVVPALGFT
+1434 QEIVPALGFT

-1517 ACLLRRIGDVNG
+1517 ACLLLRIGDVNG

-1563 ADAARNELLVRYF
+1563 ADGARNELLVRYF

>member
-1 MRAKRASQRA
+1 MRAKRASRRA

-39 ASAVPGETRSV
+39 ASAAPGETRSV
-50 YVSGSNLDKLAGVQ
+50 YVSGSNLEALAGVQ
-64 GIVSYDNTAL
+64 GIVSYDDTAL

-110 GSQNILRLDFRVRP
+110 GSQSILRLDFRVRP

-131 LLDILIENAYNTGL
+131 LLDILIENAYNTDPV
-145 GAVPLNGAPGVFTV
+145 AVPLSGASGVFTV

-180 HKGEQVSITACTYGS
+180 HKGEQVSITARTYGS

-213 YVAAEPLAALSGAV
+213 CVAAEPLSALSGAM
-227 KSLDA
+227 KSLDI

-285 NGVGFTQALTLR
+285 NGVGFTQTLTLR

-322 TAVAV
+322 TAVV
-327 LDSGSGL
+327 TLDSGSSL
-334 AAADFCISYDTA
+334 AGADFCISYDTA
-346 LLTCTGVKVSAGME
+346 LLTCTGVKVNAGTE
-360 SVDGV
+360 SVDSV
-365 CIVTN
+365 YIETN
-370 PNFDGGQVK
+370 PHTDGGQVK

-388 VDEAVLLTMTFQ
+388 ADGAELVTMTFQ
-400 PEKEGTVTL
+400 PKKEGAVTL
-409 TPAIATSAVGA
+409 TPTVTTSAVGA
-420 DRQPIALD
+420 DRRPIALD

-515 PTCTKAG
+515 PTCTK
-522 LTEGKHCSVC
+522 
-532 GEVLVEQEVVPA
+532 
-544 KGHTEVVDKA
+544 
-554 VEPTCTKTGLT
+554 
-565 EGKHCSVCGEV
+565 
-576 LVEQTIVPA
+576 
-585 KGHSWDSGKITIVP
+585 
-599 TCTGTGVKTYTCTA
+599 
-613 CAATRTETVSATGHT
+613 
-628 VVTVAKVEPTCTQPG
+628 
-643 RAAGTKCSVCG
+643 
-654 EVLSGLTEI
+654 
-663 KATGH
+663 
-668 TEVIDAAVEPT
+668 
-679 CTKTGLTEGKHCSVC
+679 
-694 NKVLVKQTIVP
+694 
-705 AKGHSWDSGKIT
+705 
-717 IAPTCTGTGVKTYTC
+717 
-732 TACAATRTETV
+732 
-743 SATGHTV
+743 
-750 VTVAKVEPTCTQP
+750 
-763 GRAAGTKCSVCG
+763 
-775 EVLSGLT
+775 
-782 EIKATGHTE
+782 
-791 VIDKAVAPTCTKT
+791 
-804 GLTEG
+804 
-809 KHCSVCSAVL
+809 
-819 VEQKVVP
+819 
-826 AKGHIEVVDK
+826 
-836 AVEPTCT
+836 
-843 ETGLTEGK
+843 
-851 HCSVCGEVQVEQE
+851 
-864 VVPAK
+864 
-869 GHTEVIDK
+869 
-877 AVEPTCTETGLTEG
+877 
-891 KHCSVCGAV
+891 
-900 LVEQEI
+900 
-906 VPAKGHTEVIDKT
+906 
-919 VKPTCTETGLT
+919 
-930 EGKHCSVCNK
+930 
-940 VLVKQTIVPAKG
+940 
-952 HRWDGGKITAAPT
+952 
-965 CTGTGVKTYTCTACA
+965 
-980 ATRTETV
+980 
-987 SATGHT
+987 
-993 VVTVAKVEPTCTQ
+993 
-1006 PGRAAGTKCS
+1006 
-1016 VCGEIL
+1016 
-1022 SGLTEIKATGHTEVI
+1022 
-1037 DAAVE
+1037 
-1042 PTCTETGLT
+1042 
-1051 EGKHCS
+1051 
-1057 VCNAVLVEQRV
+1057 
-1068 VPAKGHTEVVDKAVE
+1068 
-1083 PTCTETGLAEGKHCS
+1083 
-1098 VCNAVLVEQE
+1098 
-1108 VVPAKGHTEVID
+1108 
-1120 KAVEPT
+1120 
-1126 CTETGLTEG
+1126 
-1135 KRCSV
+1135 
-1140 CGEVLVKQEV
+1140 
-1150 VPAKGHTE
+1150 
-1158 VIDKAV
+1158 
-1164 EPTCTKMGLTEGK
+1164 
-1177 HCSVCNA
+1177 
-1184 VLVEQKVVPA
+1184 
-1194 KRHTEVIDKAVAPT
+1194 
-1208 CTKTGLTEGKHCS
+1208 
-1221 VCSAVL
+1221 
-1227 VEQEIV
+1227 
-1233 PAKGH
+1233 
-1238 IEVVDKAVEPTCTKT
+1238 
-1253 GLTEGKHCSV
+1253 
-1263 CSAVLVEQ
+1263 
-1271 EIVPAKGHTEVVDKA
+1271 
-1286 VEPTCTE
+1286 
-1293 TGLTEGKHCSV
+1293 
-1304 CGEVL
+1304 
-1309 VEQKVV
+1309 
-1315 PAKGHTEVIDKAV
+1315 
-1328 APTCTKTGLTEGKHC
+1328 
-1343 SVCGEVLVE
+1343 
-1352 QEVVP
+1352 
-1357 AKGHTEVVDKAVE
+1357 
-1370 PTCTETGLT
+1370 TGLT

-1395 VVPAKGH
+1395 VVKAKGH
-1402 TEVVDKAVEPTCTKT
+1402 TEVIDKAVEPTCTKT

-1517 ACLLRRIGDVNG
+1517 ACLLLRIGDVNG

>member
-39 ASAVPGETRSV
+39 ASAAPGETRSV
-50 YVSGSNLDKLAGVQ
+50 YVSGSNLEALAGVE
-64 GIVSYDNTAL
+64 GIISYDNTAL

-124 DAAAGEY
+124 DAAAGDY

-145 GAVPLNGAPGVFTV
+145 TTVPLNGVSGVFTV
-159 TEPQSTTKT
+159 TEPQTTTKT

-180 HKGEQVSITACTYGS
+180 HKGEQVSITARTYGS

-213 YVAAEPLAALSGAV
+213 CVAAEPLAALSGAM
-227 KSLDA
+227 KSLDT

-252 LLRLTLEAVADVD
+252 LLRLTLEAVADVN

-285 NGVGFTQALTLR
+285 NGIGFTRTLALR
-297 KTEVTPETPAL
+297 KAEVTPEVPAL

-322 TAVAV
+322 TAVAT

-365 CIVTN
+365 CIETN
-370 PNFDGGQVK
+370 PKIDGGQVK
-379 FTFICEKGF
+379 FTFICAKGF
-388 VDEAVLLTMTFQ
+388 ADGAELVTMTFQ
-400 PEKEGTVTL
+400 PKKEGAVTL
-409 TPAIATSAVGA
+409 TPTVTTSAVGA
-420 DRQPIALD
+420 DRRPIALD

-476 HHYELAGWGGDYSSI
+476 HHYELAGWGGDYSNI

-500 YTAIPHTEVVDKAVE
+500 YTAIP
-515 PTCTKAG
+515 
-522 LTEGKHCSVC
+522 
-532 GEVLVEQEVVPA
+532 
-544 KGHTEVVDKA
+544 
-554 VEPTCTKTGLT
+554 
-565 EGKHCSVCGEV
+565 
-576 LVEQTIVPA
+576 
-585 KGHSWDSGKITIVP
+585 
-599 TCTGTGVKTYTCTA
+599 
-613 CAATRTETVSATGHT
+613 
-628 VVTVAKVEPTCTQPG
+628 
-643 RAAGTKCSVCG
+643 
-654 EVLSGLTEI
+654 
-663 KATGH
+663 
-668 TEVIDAAVEPT
+668 
-679 CTKTGLTEGKHCSVC
+679 
-694 NKVLVKQTIVP
+694 
-705 AKGHSWDSGKIT
+705 
-717 IAPTCTGTGVKTYTC
+717 
-732 TACAATRTETV
+732 
-743 SATGHTV
+743 
-750 VTVAKVEPTCTQP
+750 
-763 GRAAGTKCSVCG
+763 
-775 EVLSGLT
+775 
-782 EIKATGHTE
+782 
-791 VIDKAVAPTCTKT
+791 
-804 GLTEG
+804 
-809 KHCSVCSAVL
+809 
-819 VEQKVVP
+819 
-826 AKGHIEVVDK
+826 
-836 AVEPTCT
+836 
-843 ETGLTEGK
+843 
-851 HCSVCGEVQVEQE
+851 
-864 VVPAK
+864 
-869 GHTEVIDK
+869 
-877 AVEPTCTETGLTEG
+877 
-891 KHCSVCGAV
+891 
-900 LVEQEI
+900 
-906 VPAKGHTEVIDKT
+906 
-919 VKPTCTETGLT
+919 
-930 EGKHCSVCNK
+930 
-940 VLVKQTIVPAKG
+940 
-952 HRWDGGKITAAPT
+952 
-965 CTGTGVKTYTCTACA
+965 
-980 ATRTETV
+980 
-987 SATGHT
+987 
-993 VVTVAKVEPTCTQ
+993 
-1006 PGRAAGTKCS
+1006 
-1016 VCGEIL
+1016 
-1022 SGLTEIKATGHTEVI
+1022 
-1037 DAAVE
+1037 
-1042 PTCTETGLT
+1042 
-1051 EGKHCS
+1051 
-1057 VCNAVLVEQRV
+1057 
-1068 VPAKGHTEVVDKAVE
+1068 
-1083 PTCTETGLAEGKHCS
+1083 
-1098 VCNAVLVEQE
+1098 
-1108 VVPAKGHTEVID
+1108 
-1120 KAVEPT
+1120 
-1126 CTETGLTEG
+1126 
-1135 KRCSV
+1135 
-1140 CGEVLVKQEV
+1140 
-1150 VPAKGHTE
+1150 
-1158 VIDKAV
+1158 
-1164 EPTCTKMGLTEGK
+1164 
-1177 HCSVCNA
+1177 
-1184 VLVEQKVVPA
+1184 
-1194 KRHTEVIDKAVAPT
+1194 
-1208 CTKTGLTEGKHCS
+1208 
-1221 VCSAVL
+1221 
-1227 VEQEIV
+1227 
-1233 PAKGH
+1233 
-1238 IEVVDKAVEPTCTKT
+1238 
-1253 GLTEGKHCSV
+1253 
-1263 CSAVLVEQ
+1263 
-1271 EIVPAKGHTEVVDKA
+1271 HTEVVDKA

-1309 VEQKVV
+1309 VEQEIV
-1315 PAKGHTEVIDKAV
+1315 KAN
-1328 APTCTKTGLTEGKHC
+1328 
-1343 SVCGEVLVE
+1343 
-1352 QEVVP
+1352 
-1357 AKGHTEVVDKAVE
+1357 
-1370 PTCTETGLT
+1370 
-1379 EGKHCS
+1379 
-1385 VCSAV
+1385 
-1390 LVEQE
+1390 
-1395 VVPAKGH
+1395 GH

-1417 GLTEGKHCSVCG
+1417 GLTEGKHCSVCSAVLVEQKVVPAKG
-1429 EVLVE
+1429 HTEVIDKAVEPTCTKAGLTEGKRCSVCSAVLVE

-1517 ACLLRRIGDVNG
+1517 ACLLLRIGDVNG

>member
-1 MRAKRASQRA
+1 MRAKRASRRA

-39 ASAVPGETRSV
+39 ASAAPGETRSV
-50 YVSGSNLDKLAGVQ
+50 YVSGSNLEALAGVQ
-64 GIVSYDNTAL
+64 GIVSYDDTAL

-110 GSQNILRLDFRVRP
+110 GSQSILRLDFRVKA
-124 DAAAGEY
+124 DAAPGDY
-131 LLDILIENAYNTGL
+131 LLDILIENAYNTDPV
-145 GAVPLNGAPGVFTV
+145 AVPLSGASGVFTV
-159 TEPQSTTKT
+159 TEPQTTTKM

-180 HKGEQVSITACTYGS
+180 HKGEQVSITARTYGS

-213 YVAAEPLAALSGAV
+213 CVAAEPLSALSGAM
-227 KSLDA
+227 KSLDI

-285 NGVGFTQALTLR
+285 NGVGFTQALALR

-322 TAVAV
+322 TAVAT

-346 LLTCTGVKVSAGME
+346 LLTCTGVEVSAGME

-388 VDEAVLLTMTFQ
+388 ADEAVLLTMTFQ

-409 TPAIATSAVGA
+409 TPTVTTSAVGV
-420 DRQPIALD
+420 DRRPIALD

-434 EVKDPFFEVT
+434 EVKDPFFAVT

-500 YTAIPHTEVVDKAVE
+500 YTAIPHTEAVDKAVE
-515 PTCTKAG
+515 PTCTETG

-532 GEVLVEQEVVPA
+532 SAVLVEQEAVKAKGHTEVIDKAVEPTCTKTGLTEGKHCSVCSAVLVEQEVVKA
-544 KGHTEVVDKA
+544 KGHTEVIDGA

-576 LVEQTIVPA
+576 LVEQEV
-585 KGHSWDSGKITIVP
+585 
-599 TCTGTGVKTYTCTA
+599 VKA
-613 CAATRTETVSATGHT
+613 NGHT
-628 VVTVAKVEPTCTQPG
+628 
-643 RAAGTKCSVCG
+643 
-654 EVLSGLTEI
+654 
-663 KATGH
+663 
-668 TEVIDAAVEPT
+668 
-679 CTKTGLTEGKHCSVC
+679 
-694 NKVLVKQTIVP
+694 
-705 AKGHSWDSGKIT
+705 
-717 IAPTCTGTGVKTYTC
+717 
-732 TACAATRTETV
+732 
-743 SATGHTV
+743 
-750 VTVAKVEPTCTQP
+750 
-763 GRAAGTKCSVCG
+763 
-775 EVLSGLT
+775 
-782 EIKATGHTE
+782 
-791 VIDKAVAPTCTKT
+791 
-804 GLTEG
+804 
-809 KHCSVCSAVL
+809 
-819 VEQKVVP
+819 
-826 AKGHIEVVDK
+826 
-836 AVEPTCT
+836 
-843 ETGLTEGK
+843 
-851 HCSVCGEVQVEQE
+851 
-864 VVPAK
+864 
-869 GHTEVIDK
+869 
-877 AVEPTCTETGLTEG
+877 
-891 KHCSVCGAV
+891 
-900 LVEQEI
+900 
-906 VPAKGHTEVIDKT
+906 
-919 VKPTCTETGLT
+919 
-930 EGKHCSVCNK
+930 
-940 VLVKQTIVPAKG
+940 
-952 HRWDGGKITAAPT
+952 
-965 CTGTGVKTYTCTACA
+965 
-980 ATRTETV
+980 
-987 SATGHT
+987 
-993 VVTVAKVEPTCTQ
+993 
-1006 PGRAAGTKCS
+1006 
-1016 VCGEIL
+1016 
-1022 SGLTEIKATGHTEVI
+1022 
-1037 DAAVE
+1037 
-1042 PTCTETGLT
+1042 
-1051 EGKHCS
+1051 
-1057 VCNAVLVEQRV
+1057 
-1068 VPAKGHTEVVDKAVE
+1068 
-1083 PTCTETGLAEGKHCS
+1083 
-1098 VCNAVLVEQE
+1098 
-1108 VVPAKGHTEVID
+1108 
-1120 KAVEPT
+1120 
-1126 CTETGLTEG
+1126 
-1135 KRCSV
+1135 
-1140 CGEVLVKQEV
+1140 
-1150 VPAKGHTE
+1150 
-1158 VIDKAV
+1158 
-1164 EPTCTKMGLTEGK
+1164 
-1177 HCSVCNA
+1177 
-1184 VLVEQKVVPA
+1184 
-1194 KRHTEVIDKAVAPT
+1194 
-1208 CTKTGLTEGKHCS
+1208 
-1221 VCSAVL
+1221 
-1227 VEQEIV
+1227 
-1233 PAKGH
+1233 
-1238 IEVVDKAVEPTCTKT
+1238 EVVDKAVEPTCTKT

-1304 CGEVL
+1304 CSAVL
-1309 VEQKVV
+1309 VEQK
-1315 PAKGHTEVIDKAV
+1315 
-1328 APTCTKTGLTEGKHC
+1328 
-1343 SVCGEVLVE
+1343 
-1352 QEVVP
+1352 VVP

-1385 VCSAV
+1385 VCNAV

-1417 GLTEGKHCSVCG
+1417 GLTEGKHCSVCNKVLVKQTIVPAKGHNWDRGKITAAPTCTKTGVKTYTCTECDATKTETVSATGHTVVTVAKVEPTCTQPGRAAGTKCSVCGEVLSGLTEIKATGHTEVVDEAVAPTCTKTGLTEGKHCSVCG

-1434 QEVVPALGFT
+1434 QEVVPAKGHTEAIDKAVAPTCTKTGLTEGKHCSVCGAVLVEQEVVKAKGHTEVIDKAVEPTCTKTGLTEGKHCSVCSAVLVEQKVVPAKGHTEVIDKAVTPTCTETGLTEGKHCSVCSAVLVEQEIVPAKGHTEVIDKAVEPTCTKTGLTEGKHCSVCSAVLVEQEVVPAKGHTEVIDAAVEPTCTKTGLTEGKHCSVCGEVLVEQEVVPELGFT

-1512 GSANV
+1512 GNANV

-1535 DALQCTL
+1535 DALPCML

>member
-1 MRAKRASQRA
+1 MKLKRASRRA

-39 ASAVPGETRSV
+39 ASAAPGETRSV

-64 GIVSYDNTAL
+64 GIVSYDSAAL

-131 LLDILIENAYNTGL
+131 LLGILIENAYNTEL
-145 GAVPLNGAPGVFTV
+145 VTMSLSGASGVFTV
-159 TEPQSTTKT
+159 TEPQTTTKT

-180 HKGEQVSITACTYGS
+180 HKGEQVSITARTYGN

-213 YVAAEPLAALSGAV
+213 CVAAEPLAALSGAM
-227 KSLDA
+227 KSLDT

-297 KTEVTPETPAL
+297 RAEVTPETPAL

-327 LDSGSGL
+327 LDRGSGL

-365 CIVTN
+365 CIETN
-370 PNFDGGQVK
+370 PHTDGGQVK
-379 FTFICEKGF
+379 FTFICAKGF
-388 VDEAVLLTMTFQ
+388 ADGAELVTMTFQ
-400 PEKEGTVTL
+400 PKKEGAVTL
-409 TPAIATSAVGA
+409 TPTVTTSAVGA
-420 DRQPIALD
+420 DRKPIALD

-434 EVKDPFFEVT
+434 EVKDPFFTVI
-444 FRDEDGT
+444 FRNENGE
-451 VLSRQSVRY
+451 VLSQQSVRY
-460 RAAAVPPDA
+460 RTAATPPDA

-515 PTCTKAG
+515 PTCT
-522 LTEGKHCSVC
+522 
-532 GEVLVEQEVVPA
+532 
-544 KGHTEVVDKA
+544 
-554 VEPTCTKTGLT
+554 
-565 EGKHCSVCGEV
+565 
-576 LVEQTIVPA
+576 
-585 KGHSWDSGKITIVP
+585 
-599 TCTGTGVKTYTCTA
+599 
-613 CAATRTETVSATGHT
+613 
-628 VVTVAKVEPTCTQPG
+628 
-643 RAAGTKCSVCG
+643 
-654 EVLSGLTEI
+654 
-663 KATGH
+663 
-668 TEVIDAAVEPT
+668 
-679 CTKTGLTEGKHCSVC
+679 
-694 NKVLVKQTIVP
+694 
-705 AKGHSWDSGKIT
+705 
-717 IAPTCTGTGVKTYTC
+717 
-732 TACAATRTETV
+732 
-743 SATGHTV
+743 
-750 VTVAKVEPTCTQP
+750 
-763 GRAAGTKCSVCG
+763 
-775 EVLSGLT
+775 
-782 EIKATGHTE
+782 
-791 VIDKAVAPTCTKT
+791 
-804 GLTEG
+804 
-809 KHCSVCSAVL
+809 
-819 VEQKVVP
+819 
-826 AKGHIEVVDK
+826 
-836 AVEPTCT
+836 
-843 ETGLTEGK
+843 
-851 HCSVCGEVQVEQE
+851 
-864 VVPAK
+864 
-869 GHTEVIDK
+869 
-877 AVEPTCTETGLTEG
+877 
-891 KHCSVCGAV
+891 
-900 LVEQEI
+900 
-906 VPAKGHTEVIDKT
+906 
-919 VKPTCTETGLT
+919 
-930 EGKHCSVCNK
+930 
-940 VLVKQTIVPAKG
+940 
-952 HRWDGGKITAAPT
+952 
-965 CTGTGVKTYTCTACA
+965 
-980 ATRTETV
+980 
-987 SATGHT
+987 
-993 VVTVAKVEPTCTQ
+993 
-1006 PGRAAGTKCS
+1006 
-1016 VCGEIL
+1016 
-1022 SGLTEIKATGHTEVI
+1022 
-1037 DAAVE
+1037 
-1042 PTCTETGLT
+1042 
-1051 EGKHCS
+1051 
-1057 VCNAVLVEQRV
+1057 
-1068 VPAKGHTEVVDKAVE
+1068 
-1083 PTCTETGLAEGKHCS
+1083 
-1098 VCNAVLVEQE
+1098 
-1108 VVPAKGHTEVID
+1108 
-1120 KAVEPT
+1120 
-1126 CTETGLTEG
+1126 
-1135 KRCSV
+1135 
-1140 CGEVLVKQEV
+1140 
-1150 VPAKGHTE
+1150 
-1158 VIDKAV
+1158 
-1164 EPTCTKMGLTEGK
+1164 
-1177 HCSVCNA
+1177 
-1184 VLVEQKVVPA
+1184 
-1194 KRHTEVIDKAVAPT
+1194 
-1208 CTKTGLTEGKHCS
+1208 
-1221 VCSAVL
+1221 
-1227 VEQEIV
+1227 
-1233 PAKGH
+1233 
-1238 IEVVDKAVEPTCTKT
+1238 
-1253 GLTEGKHCSV
+1253 
-1263 CSAVLVEQ
+1263 
-1271 EIVPAKGHTEVVDKA
+1271 
-1286 VEPTCTE
+1286 E

-1328 APTCTKTGLTEGKHC
+1328 
-1343 SVCGEVLVE
+1343 
-1352 QEVVP
+1352 
-1357 AKGHTEVVDKAVE
+1357 E

-1390 LVEQE
+1390 LVEQK
-1395 VVPAKGH
+1395 VV
-1402 TEVVDKAVEPTCTKT
+1402 
-1417 GLTEGKHCSVCG
+1417 S
-1429 EVLVE
+1429 
-1434 QEVVPALGFT
+1434 ALGFT
-1444 VSGSVAGV
+1444 VSGSVDGV

-1517 ACLLRRIGDVNG
+1517 DCLLLRIGDVNG

>member
-1 MRAKRASQRA
+1 MKAKRASQRA

-20 LVNLISTA
+20 LVNLVSTA

-39 ASAVPGETRSV
+39 ASAAPGETRSV
-50 YVSGSNLDKLAGVQ
+50 YVSGSNLEALAGME

-85 SALGTVNTETAG
+85 SGLGTVNTETAG

-131 LLDILIENAYNTGL
+131 LLDILIENAYNTDRATVTLSG
-145 GAVPLNGAPGVFTV
+145 VSGVFTV

-168 LYFYSGSSVSTL
+168 LHFYGSSDASTL
-180 HKGEQVSITACTYGS
+180 HKGEKVTVTARTYGN

-213 YVAAEPLAALSGAV
+213 CVAAEPLSALSGAM
-227 KSLDA
+227 KSLDI

-238 SAAFASEEE
+238 SAAFASKEE

-252 LLRLTLEAVADVD
+252 LLRLTLEVAADVG

-322 TAVAV
+322 TAVV
-327 LDSGSGL
+327 SLDSGSGL

-379 FTFICEKGF
+379 FSFICEKGF
-388 VDEAVLLTMTFQ
+388 ADEAVLLNMTFQ
-400 PEKEGTVTL
+400 PEKEGTAAL

-420 DRQPIALD
+420 DRQPITLG

-434 EVKDPFFEVT
+434 EVKNPFFTVI
-444 FRDEDGT
+444 FRNENGEI
-451 VLSRQSVRY
+451 LSQQSVRY
-460 RAAAVPPDA
+460 RTAATPPEA
-469 VKAPDEA
+469 AKAPDA
-476 HHYELAGWGGDYSSI
+476 AYHYELTGWGGDYSSI
-491 TADAEFTAR
+491 TADAEFTAQ
-500 YTAIPHTEVVDKAVE
+500 YTAIPHTEVI
-515 PTCTKAG
+515 
-522 LTEGKHCSVC
+522 
-532 GEVLVEQEVVPA
+532 
-544 KGHTEVVDKA
+544 DKA

-565 EGKHCSVCGEV
+565 EGKHCSVCNAV
-576 LVEQTIVPA
+576 LVEQEVVKA
-585 KGHSWDSGKITIVP
+585 KGHSWDSGKITIAP
-599 TCTGTGVKTYTCTA
+599 TCTGTGVKTYTCTE
-613 CAATRTETVSATGHT
+613 CDATKTETVSATGHT

-679 CTKTGLTEGKHCSVC
+679 CTKTGLTEGKRCSVCNAVLVEQEVVKAKGHTEVVDKAVEPTCTETGLTEGKHCSVC
-694 NKVLVKQTIVP
+694 SAVLVEQTIVP
-705 AKGHSWDSGKIT
+705 AKGHSWDSGKVT
-717 IAPTCTGTGVKTYTC
+717 IVPTCTGTGVKTYTC

-743 SATGHTV
+743 SATGHTAV
-750 VTVAKVEPTCTQP
+750 AVAKVEPTCTQP

-819 VEQKVVP
+819 VEQE
-826 AKGHIEVVDK
+826 I
-836 AVEPTCT
+836 
-843 ETGLTEGK
+843 
-851 HCSVCGEVQVEQE
+851 
-864 VVPAK
+864 VPAK
-869 GHTEVIDK
+869 GHTEAIDK

-891 KHCSVCGAV
+891 KHCSVCSEV
-900 LVEQEI
+900 LVKQEV
-906 VPAKGHTEVIDKT
+906 VPAKGHTEVIDKA
-919 VKPTCTETGLT
+919 VAPTCTKTGLT
-930 EGKHCSVCNK
+930 EGKHCSVCSA
-940 VLVKQTIVPAKG
+940 VLVEQKVVPAKG

-965 CTGTGVKTYTCTACA
+965 CTKTGVKTYTCTECD
-980 ATRTETV
+980 ATKTETA

-993 VVTVAKVEPTCTQ
+993 AVTVAKVEPTCTQ

-1016 VCGEIL
+1016 VCGEVL

-1057 VCNAVLVEQRV
+1057 VCNKVLVKQTI
-1068 VPAKGHTEVVDKAVE
+1068 VPAKGHSWDSGKITIVPTCTGTGVKTYTCTACAATRTETVSATGHTAVAVAKVE
-1083 PTCTETGLAEGKHCS
+1083 PTCTQPGRAAGTK
-1098 VCNAVLVEQE
+1098 
-1108 VVPAKGHTEVID
+1108 
-1120 KAVEPT
+1120 
-1126 CTETGLTEG
+1126 
-1135 KRCSV
+1135 CSV
-1140 CGEVLVKQEV
+1140 CGEVLSGLTEIK
-1150 VPAKGHTE
+1150 ATGHTE
-1158 VIDKAV
+1158 VIDA
-1164 EPTCTKMGLTEGK
+1164 
-1177 HCSVCNA
+1177 
-1184 VLVEQKVVPA
+1184 
-1194 KRHTEVIDKAVAPT
+1194 
-1208 CTKTGLTEGKHCS
+1208 
-1221 VCSAVL
+1221 
-1227 VEQEIV
+1227 
-1233 PAKGH
+1233 
-1238 IEVVDKAVEPTCTKT
+1238 AVEPTCTKT

-1271 EIVPAKGHTEVVDKA
+1271 EVVK
-1286 VEPTCTE
+1286 
-1293 TGLTEGKHCSV
+1293 
-1304 CGEVL
+1304 
-1309 VEQKVV
+1309 
-1315 PAKGHTEVIDKAV
+1315 AKGHTEVIDKAV

-1343 SVCGEVLVE
+1343 SVCNAVLVK
-1352 QEVVP
+1352 QEVVK
-1357 AKGHTEVVDKAVE
+1357 AKGHTEVIDKAVA

-1379 EGKHCS
+1379 EG
-1385 VCSAV
+1385 
-1390 LVEQE
+1390 E
-1395 VVPAKGH
+1395 
-1402 TEVVDKAVEPTCTKT
+1402 
-1417 GLTEGKHCSVCG
+1417 HCSVCG

-1444 VSGSVAGV
+1444 VSGSVAGA

-1576 LRLADVNEDGQVDIL
+1576 LRLANVNEDGQVDIL

>member
-1 MRAKRASQRA
+1 MRAKRASRRA
-11 AALLCAAAL
+11 AALLCVAAL

-39 ASAVPGETRSV
+39 ASAAPGETRSV
-50 YVSGSNLDKLAGVQ
+50 YVSGSNLETLAGVE

-85 SALGTVNTETAG
+85 SALGSVNTATVG

-110 GSQNILRLDFRVRP
+110 GSQNILRLDFRVKA
-124 DAAAGEY
+124 DAAPGDY
-131 LLDILIENAYNTGL
+131 LLDILIENAYNTDPV
-145 GAVPLNGAPGVFTV
+145 AVPLSGASGVFTV

-180 HKGEQVSITACTYGS
+180 HKGEQVSITARTYDS
-195 QGLAAGKLEFRYD
+195 RGLAAGKLEFRYD

-213 YVAAEPLAALSGAV
+213 CVAAEPLAALSGAM
-227 KSLDA
+227 KSLDT

-252 LLRLTLEAVADVD
+252 LLRLTLEVAADVD
-265 ADTSVTFAASELYDT
+265 ADTSVTFVASELYDT

-285 NGVGFTQALTLR
+285 NGVGFTRTLALR
-297 KTEVTPETPAL
+297 KAEVTPETPAL
-308 RVTMPAAARTDETI
+308 RVTMPAAARTDKTI

-327 LDSGSGL
+327 LDRGSGL

-370 PNFDGGQVK
+370 PKIDGGQVK

-388 VDEAVLLTMTFQ
+388 ADEAVLVSMTFQ
-400 PEKEGTVTL
+400 PKKEGAVTL

-420 DRQPIALD
+420 DRRPIALD

-532 GEVLVEQEVVPA
+532 SAVLVEQEVV
-544 KGHTEVVDKA
+544 K
-554 VEPTCTKTGLT
+554 
-565 EGKHCSVCGEV
+565 
-576 LVEQTIVPA
+576 
-585 KGHSWDSGKITIVP
+585 
-599 TCTGTGVKTYTCTA
+599 
-613 CAATRTETVSATGHT
+613 
-628 VVTVAKVEPTCTQPG
+628 
-643 RAAGTKCSVCG
+643 
-654 EVLSGLTEI
+654 
-663 KATGH
+663 
-668 TEVIDAAVEPT
+668 
-679 CTKTGLTEGKHCSVC
+679 
-694 NKVLVKQTIVP
+694 
-705 AKGHSWDSGKIT
+705 
-717 IAPTCTGTGVKTYTC
+717 
-732 TACAATRTETV
+732 
-743 SATGHTV
+743 
-750 VTVAKVEPTCTQP
+750 
-763 GRAAGTKCSVCG
+763 
-775 EVLSGLT
+775 
-782 EIKATGHTE
+782 
-791 VIDKAVAPTCTKT
+791 
-804 GLTEG
+804 
-809 KHCSVCSAVL
+809 
-819 VEQKVVP
+819 
-826 AKGHIEVVDK
+826 
-836 AVEPTCT
+836 
-843 ETGLTEGK
+843 
-851 HCSVCGEVQVEQE
+851 
-864 VVPAK
+864 AK

-877 AVEPTCTETGLTEG
+877 A
-891 KHCSVCGAV
+891 A
-900 LVEQEI
+900 
-906 VPAKGHTEVIDKT
+906 
-919 VKPTCTETGLT
+919 
-930 EGKHCSVCNK
+930 
-940 VLVKQTIVPAKG
+940 
-952 HRWDGGKITAAPT
+952 
-965 CTGTGVKTYTCTACA
+965 
-980 ATRTETV
+980 
-987 SATGHT
+987 
-993 VVTVAKVEPTCTQ
+993 
-1006 PGRAAGTKCS
+1006 
-1016 VCGEIL
+1016 
-1022 SGLTEIKATGHTEVI
+1022 
-1037 DAAVE
+1037 
-1042 PTCTETGLT
+1042 
-1051 EGKHCS
+1051 
-1057 VCNAVLVEQRV
+1057 
-1068 VPAKGHTEVVDKAVE
+1068 
-1083 PTCTETGLAEGKHCS
+1083 
-1098 VCNAVLVEQE
+1098 
-1108 VVPAKGHTEVID
+1108 
-1120 KAVEPT
+1120 
-1126 CTETGLTEG
+1126 
-1135 KRCSV
+1135 
-1140 CGEVLVKQEV
+1140 
-1150 VPAKGHTE
+1150 
-1158 VIDKAV
+1158 
-1164 EPTCTKMGLTEGK
+1164 
-1177 HCSVCNA
+1177 
-1184 VLVEQKVVPA
+1184 
-1194 KRHTEVIDKAVAPT
+1194 
-1208 CTKTGLTEGKHCS
+1208 
-1221 VCSAVL
+1221 
-1227 VEQEIV
+1227 
-1233 PAKGH
+1233 
-1238 IEVVDKAVEPTCTKT
+1238 
-1253 GLTEGKHCSV
+1253 
-1263 CSAVLVEQ
+1263 
-1271 EIVPAKGHTEVVDKA
+1271 
-1286 VEPTCTE
+1286 
-1293 TGLTEGKHCSV
+1293 
-1304 CGEVL
+1304 
-1309 VEQKVV
+1309 
-1315 PAKGHTEVIDKAV
+1315 
-1328 APTCTKTGLTEGKHC
+1328 
-1343 SVCGEVLVE
+1343 
-1352 QEVVP
+1352 
-1357 AKGHTEVVDKAVE
+1357 E

-1385 VCSAV
+1385 VCSA
-1390 LVEQE
+1390 
-1395 VVPAKGH
+1395 
-1402 TEVVDKAVEPTCTKT
+1402 
-1417 GLTEGKHCSVCG
+1417 
-1429 EVLVE
+1429 VLVE

-1517 ACLLRRIGDVNG
+1517 DCLLLRIGDVNG

>member
-1 MRAKRASQRA
+1 MKAKRASQRA

-39 ASAVPGETRSV
+39 ASAAPGETRSV
-50 YVSGSNLDKLAGVQ
+50 YVSGSNLEALAGVE

-145 GAVPLNGAPGVFTV
+145 TTVPLNGVSGVFTV

-168 LYFYSGSSVSTL
+168 LYFYGSSDASAL
-180 HKGEQVSITACTYGS
+180 HKGEKVTVTARTYGN

-213 YVAAEPLAALSGAV
+213 CVAAEPLAALSGAV
-227 KSLDA
+227 KSLDT

-247 IPGGE
+247 LPGGE
-252 LLRLTLEAVADVD
+252 LLRLTLEAAADVD

-285 NGVGFTQALTLR
+285 NGVGFTRTLTLR
-297 KTEVTPETPAL
+297 RAEVTPETPAL

-327 LDSGSGL
+327 LDRGSGL
-334 AAADFCISYDTA
+334 AGADLCISYDTA
-346 LLTCTGVKVSAGME
+346 LLTCTGVEKSTDME
-360 SVDGV
+360 NADGV
-365 CIVTN
+365 CIETN
-370 PNFDGGQVK
+370 PKIDGGQVK
-379 FTFICEKGF
+379 FTFICAKGF
-388 VDEAVLLTMTFQ
+388 ADGAELVTMTFQ
-400 PEKEGTVTL
+400 PKKEGAVTL
-409 TPAIATSAVGA
+409 TPTVTTSAVGA
-420 DRQPIALD
+420 DRRPIALD

-434 EVKDPFFEVT
+434 EVKDPFFTVI
-444 FRDEDGT
+444 FRNENGE
-451 VLSRQSVRY
+451 VLSQQSVRY
-460 RAAAVPPDA
+460 RTAATPPDA

-500 YTAIPHTEVVDKAVE
+500 YTAIPHTEVVDKAVAPTCTKTGLTEGKHCSVCGEVLVEQEVVKAKGHTEVIDKAVE
-515 PTCTKAG
+515 PTCTKTG

-565 EGKHCSVCGEV
+565 EGKHCSVCSAVLVEQKVVPAKGHTEVIDKAVEPTCTETGLTEGKHCSVCGEV
-576 LVEQTIVPA
+576 LVEQEAVKAKGHTEVIDKAVEPTCTKTGLTEGKHCSGCSAVLVEQKVVPAKGHTEVIDKAVEPTCTETGLTEGKHCSVCSAVVVEQELVPAKGHTEVIDKAVEPTCTETGLTEGKHCPVCGEVLVEQEVVPARGHTEVVDKAVEPTCTKTGLTEGKHCSVCNAVLVEQKVVPAKGHTEVIDKAVEPTCTKTGLTEGKHCSVCGEVLVEQEVVKANGHTEVVDKAVEPTCTKTGLTEGKHCSVCSAVLVEQEIVPAKRHTEVIDKAVEPTCTKTGLTEGKHCSVCNAVLVEQEVVKA
-585 KGHSWDSGKITIVP
+585 KGHSWDSGKITIAP
-599 TCTGTGVKTYTCTA
+599 TCTKTGVKTYICTE
-613 CAATRTETVSATGHT
+613 CDATKTETASATGHT
-628 VVTVAKVEPTCTQPG
+628 AVAVAKVEPTCTQSG

-694 NKVLVKQTIVP
+694 NT
-705 AKGHSWDSGKIT
+705 
-717 IAPTCTGTGVKTYTC
+717 
-732 TACAATRTETV
+732 
-743 SATGHTV
+743 
-750 VTVAKVEPTCTQP
+750 
-763 GRAAGTKCSVCG
+763 
-775 EVLSGLT
+775 
-782 EIKATGHTE
+782 
-791 VIDKAVAPTCTKT
+791 
-804 GLTEG
+804 
-809 KHCSVCSAVL
+809 
-819 VEQKVVP
+819 
-826 AKGHIEVVDK
+826 
-836 AVEPTCT
+836 
-843 ETGLTEGK
+843 
-851 HCSVCGEVQVEQE
+851 
-864 VVPAK
+864 
-869 GHTEVIDK
+869 
-877 AVEPTCTETGLTEG
+877 
-891 KHCSVCGAV
+891 
-900 LVEQEI
+900 
-906 VPAKGHTEVIDKT
+906 
-919 VKPTCTETGLT
+919 
-930 EGKHCSVCNK
+930 
-940 VLVKQTIVPAKG
+940 
-952 HRWDGGKITAAPT
+952 
-965 CTGTGVKTYTCTACA
+965 
-980 ATRTETV
+980 
-987 SATGHT
+987 
-993 VVTVAKVEPTCTQ
+993 
-1006 PGRAAGTKCS
+1006 
-1016 VCGEIL
+1016 
-1022 SGLTEIKATGHTEVI
+1022 
-1037 DAAVE
+1037 
-1042 PTCTETGLT
+1042 
-1051 EGKHCS
+1051 
-1057 VCNAVLVEQRV
+1057 
-1068 VPAKGHTEVVDKAVE
+1068 
-1083 PTCTETGLAEGKHCS
+1083 
-1098 VCNAVLVEQE
+1098 
-1108 VVPAKGHTEVID
+1108 
-1120 KAVEPT
+1120 
-1126 CTETGLTEG
+1126 
-1135 KRCSV
+1135 
-1140 CGEVLVKQEV
+1140 VLVKQEV
-1150 VPAKGHTE
+1150 VPVKGHTE
-1158 VIDKAV
+1158 VI
-1164 EPTCTKMGLTEGK
+1164 
-1177 HCSVCNA
+1177 
-1184 VLVEQKVVPA
+1184 
-1194 KRHTEVIDKAVAPT
+1194 
-1208 CTKTGLTEGKHCS
+1208 
-1221 VCSAVL
+1221 
-1227 VEQEIV
+1227 
-1233 PAKGH
+1233 
-1238 IEVVDKAVEPTCTKT
+1238 DKAVEPTCTKT

-1263 CSAVLVEQ
+1263 CNAVLVEQ
-1271 EIVPAKGHTEVVDKA
+1271 EI
-1286 VEPTCTE
+1286 
-1293 TGLTEGKHCSV
+1293 
-1304 CGEVL
+1304 
-1309 VEQKVV
+1309 
-1315 PAKGHTEVIDKAV
+1315 
-1328 APTCTKTGLTEGKHC
+1328 
-1343 SVCGEVLVE
+1343 
-1352 QEVVP
+1352 
-1357 AKGHTEVVDKAVE
+1357 
-1370 PTCTETGLT
+1370 
-1379 EGKHCS
+1379 
-1385 VCSAV
+1385 
-1390 LVEQE
+1390 
-1395 VVPAKGH
+1395 VPAKGH

-1517 ACLLRRIGDVNG
+1517 ACLLLRIGDVNG

>member
-1 MRAKRASQRA
+1 MKAKRASRRA

-39 ASAVPGETRSV
+39 ASAAPGETRSV
-50 YVSGSNLDKLAGVQ
+50 YVSGSNLESLAGVQ
-64 GIVSYDNTAL
+64 GIVSYDDTAL

-110 GSQNILRLDFRVRP
+110 GSQSILRLDFRVKA

-131 LLDILIENAYNTGL
+131 LLDILIENAYNTDPV
-145 GAVPLNGAPGVFTV
+145 AVPLSGASGVFTV

-180 HKGEQVSITACTYGS
+180 HKGEQVSITARTYGS

-285 NGVGFTQALTLR
+285 NGIGFTQALTLR
-297 KTEVTPETPAL
+297 KAEVTPETPAL

-327 LDSGSGL
+327 LDRGSGL

-346 LLTCTGVKVSAGME
+346 LLTCTGVKVNAGME

-370 PNFDGGQVK
+370 PHTDGGQVK
-379 FTFICEKGF
+379 FTFICAKGF
-388 VDEAVLLTMTFQ
+388 ADGAELVTMTFQ
-400 PEKEGTVTL
+400 PKKEGVVTL
-409 TPAIATSAVGA
+409 TPTVTTSAVGA

-476 HHYELAGWGGDYSSI
+476 YHYELTGWGGDYSSI

-500 YTAIPHTEVVDKAVE
+500 YTAIPHTEVVDK
-515 PTCTKAG
+515 
-522 LTEGKHCSVC
+522 
-532 GEVLVEQEVVPA
+532 
-544 KGHTEVVDKA
+544 
-554 VEPTCTKTGLT
+554 
-565 EGKHCSVCGEV
+565 
-576 LVEQTIVPA
+576 
-585 KGHSWDSGKITIVP
+585 
-599 TCTGTGVKTYTCTA
+599 
-613 CAATRTETVSATGHT
+613 
-628 VVTVAKVEPTCTQPG
+628 
-643 RAAGTKCSVCG
+643 
-654 EVLSGLTEI
+654 
-663 KATGH
+663 
-668 TEVIDAAVEPT
+668 AVEPT

-743 SATGHTV
+743 SATGHTAV
-750 VTVAKVEPTCTQP
+750 AVAKVEPTCTQS

-791 VIDKAVAPTCTKT
+791 VID
-804 GLTEG
+804 
-809 KHCSVCSAVL
+809 
-819 VEQKVVP
+819 
-826 AKGHIEVVDK
+826 
-836 AVEPTCT
+836 
-843 ETGLTEGK
+843 
-851 HCSVCGEVQVEQE
+851 
-864 VVPAK
+864 
-869 GHTEVIDK
+869 
-877 AVEPTCTETGLTEG
+877 
-891 KHCSVCGAV
+891 
-900 LVEQEI
+900 
-906 VPAKGHTEVIDKT
+906 
-919 VKPTCTETGLT
+919 
-930 EGKHCSVCNK
+930 
-940 VLVKQTIVPAKG
+940 
-952 HRWDGGKITAAPT
+952 
-965 CTGTGVKTYTCTACA
+965 
-980 ATRTETV
+980 
-987 SATGHT
+987 
-993 VVTVAKVEPTCTQ
+993 
-1006 PGRAAGTKCS
+1006 
-1016 VCGEIL
+1016 
-1022 SGLTEIKATGHTEVI
+1022 
-1037 DAAVE
+1037 AAVE
-1042 PTCTETGLT
+1042 PTCTE
-1051 EGKHCS
+1051 
-1057 VCNAVLVEQRV
+1057 
-1068 VPAKGHTEVVDKAVE
+1068 
-1083 PTCTETGLAEGKHCS
+1083 
-1098 VCNAVLVEQE
+1098 
-1108 VVPAKGHTEVID
+1108 
-1120 KAVEPT
+1120 
-1126 CTETGLTEG
+1126 
-1135 KRCSV
+1135 
-1140 CGEVLVKQEV
+1140 
-1150 VPAKGHTE
+1150 
-1158 VIDKAV
+1158 
-1164 EPTCTKMGLTEGK
+1164 
-1177 HCSVCNA
+1177 
-1184 VLVEQKVVPA
+1184 
-1194 KRHTEVIDKAVAPT
+1194 
-1208 CTKTGLTEGKHCS
+1208 
-1221 VCSAVL
+1221 
-1227 VEQEIV
+1227 
-1233 PAKGH
+1233 
-1238 IEVVDKAVEPTCTKT
+1238 
-1253 GLTEGKHCSV
+1253 
-1263 CSAVLVEQ
+1263 
-1271 EIVPAKGHTEVVDKA
+1271 
-1286 VEPTCTE
+1286 
-1293 TGLTEGKHCSV
+1293 
-1304 CGEVL
+1304 
-1309 VEQKVV
+1309 
-1315 PAKGHTEVIDKAV
+1315 
-1328 APTCTKTGLTEGKHC
+1328 
-1343 SVCGEVLVE
+1343 
-1352 QEVVP
+1352 
-1357 AKGHTEVVDKAVE
+1357 
-1370 PTCTETGLT
+1370 
-1379 EGKHCS
+1379 
-1385 VCSAV
+1385 
-1390 LVEQE
+1390 
-1395 VVPAKGH
+1395 
-1402 TEVVDKAVEPTCTKT
+1402 T

-1517 ACLLRRIGDVNG
+1517 ACLLLSIGDANG

-1563 ADAARNELLVRYF
+1563 ADAAWNELLVRYF